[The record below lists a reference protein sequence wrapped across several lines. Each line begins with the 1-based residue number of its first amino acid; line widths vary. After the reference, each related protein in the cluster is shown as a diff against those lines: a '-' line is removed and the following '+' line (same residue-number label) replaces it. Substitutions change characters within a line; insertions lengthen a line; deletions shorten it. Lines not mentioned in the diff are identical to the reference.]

1 MPEVSGD
8 LITRNYSNFRGV
20 DFSNTEVA
28 LYRSPDA
35 INMWKDYK
43 KMGTSIETRPDIVLF
58 KELKN
63 TVYGLFFYTINQV
76 DHMIIHCGV
85 SLYDYNMKTK
95 ELKIIK
101 EKGMNI
107 RKSQSF
113 IYRNILYIKDG
124 LNYLQY
130 DGETCKEVIGYI
142 PTTTIGKAP
151 SGGGTTNQE
160 VNLLTGVRENSF
172 CADGE
177 STEYVLDASELDAGY
192 QEKVFINNVEKTE
205 GFTVDKVSGKVNF
218 TTAPEKPLTDG
229 QDNVVIRFSK
239 TIPGNRDKINKCTI
253 LEVFD
258 NRVFFSGNQDYP
270 NTVFH
275 TMLDEPKYCSDLDYY
290 NEGADISPV
299 RGMVAGNNAL
309 WVIKEP
315 SQANTAIFYHN
326 PTIDSEAGKVYPS
339 EHSSISTGCIGAAI
353 NFNDD
358 IVYFSNRGMEG
369 ISGDITTE
377 QVISHRSSLVDSK
390 LLQEENY
397 KDMILVEYEGYLLV
411 IIKDKIYLADSR
423 AMFTNENHNEYEWF
437 YWNIDIEPTCAVVYN
452 GELWLGSKQG
462 IFKIGKASE
471 NNKEISMEKDEE
483 ERYFIDGVTKQ
494 ETGAESYKTATGKE
508 ILIEDGENN
517 KGLEIK
523 VKGSTTQATR
533 SGKNKFD
540 LAKVNT
546 SNIVVLNNT
555 GFNLVNAWATQIINN
570 TNLIQMLKPSTTYTC
585 YSKAKV
591 KDRPSYTST
600 SNHNTVL
607 LLYKSGYETRQ
618 LSIIDKTLDTEQ
630 ISVKTFTT
638 PDDLDGWSM
647 LGYSFYGNNDGS
659 TTHKGIGE
667 IEVKDLM
674 IVEGTYTEE
683 TLPPYEQYG
692 VMPSPDYPSP
702 IENVAGKNKLDYKT
716 VSNTPNTVVSL
727 IENGFNVKGM
737 YAGKVIVDNLK
748 KNTNYYLQY
757 LTENISGTLKQV
769 SIFAGD
775 TQTNTLKLFSN
786 SIGGIFNTGENTKI
800 NIWFYVNNK
809 PTTTGEANFTNIQL
823 EEGPVATPYVPYN
836 SLEFKVE
843 GKNIFDCANS
853 RIIYNNSNTS
863 YERLDN
869 GLKLI
874 SGGGQYGMIYFLVDT
889 VKNLKDKTLTLS
901 SDISFSKEKQ
911 HVDFGLYYTDFN
923 GGNRKSFG
931 IIKNIKTE
939 GYYTIKGIVEEGE
952 NRDYVCIGLRPNMD
966 SNFASG
972 DYTIY
977 DNLQVEIGETA
988 TPYEPYKSQTAY
1000 FPLSEGQKLMEG
1012 SYLADDGIH
1021 NVRRQ
1026 MILDGT
1032 ENWVNY
1038 AETPDGRYYCTIK
1051 HFGRTASF
1059 ENPSTFK
1066 CSHFI
1071 GATSTIVVNGI
1082 ASTKYA
1088 IYVNMSP
1095 DIAADLSAFKTWL
1108 SNNNVTVEYELEE
1121 EEIIPYTAEQQEAW
1135 DKIESMKLYDE
1146 VNHIESTSEIDI
1158 KYNYIYKKPSI
1169 KNKSDIENKIS
1180 SGEYQTIINNKRYFV
1195 FLEEELKSV
1204 RNDITDRLYIDT
1216 NKNIA
1221 KVMKRVDKL
1230 VLNGTE
1236 EWNVNATHSNVF
1248 YTAKPKNMADNETN
1262 IFCTITDEFS
1272 KDLSGETYG
1281 ILIDTN
1287 INIKIPKVKTV
1298 ADLKAYLAK
1307 EPITIQYKAT
1317 EEIKDIIL
1325 LSKPSSYWT
1334 TCEDEFKY
1342 PQMQKT
1348 TNKRGCVADVIGE
1361 EIDVFCKT
1369 NKEQFEKIAT
1379 HKNATGYAVNRIK
1392 KKKWKSIQL
1401 KFSSNKSFELFSCTL
1416 ESYIGSYIKR

>member
-35 INMWKDYK
+35 INVWKDYK

-142 PTTTIGKAP
+142 PITTIGKAP

-192 QEKVFINNVEKTE
+192 QEKVFINDVEKIE
-205 GFTVDKVSGKVNF
+205 GFTVDKVSGKVKF

-483 ERYFIDGVTKQ
+483 ERYFTDGVTKQ
-494 ETGAESYKTATGKE
+494 ETGAESYKTVTGKE

-523 VKGSTTQATR
+523 VKGSTSQATR
-533 SGKNKFD
+533 SGKNLLDNTATTKISNGITFTVNSDGTVLADGTNDTTANSSLIINRYD
-540 LAKVNT
+540 LSPGT
-546 SNIVVLNNT
+546 YVLNGCPSRGAINT
-555 GFNLVNAWATQIINN
+555 YRLAIQETGSYSVLGSIDIGNGSGEFTIDTTTTVQIAIFIQKGLTINKLLFKPMLRKATI
-570 TNLIQMLKPSTTYTC
+570 
-585 YSKAKV
+585 A
-591 KDRPSYTST
+591 D
-600 SNHNTVL
+600 
-607 LLYKSGYETRQ
+607 
-618 LSIIDKTLDTEQ
+618 DT
-630 ISVKTFTT
+630 
-638 PDDLDGWSM
+638 
-647 LGYSFYGNNDGS
+647 
-659 TTHKGIGE
+659 
-667 IEVKDLM
+667 
-674 IVEGTYTEE
+674 
-683 TLPPYEQYG
+683 YEQYG
-692 VMPSPDYPSP
+692 ASPSPDYPSE
-702 IENVAGKNKLDYKT
+702 IENVEGNIEIKDIGGNLFDKKTNTILTWLTAAEITEKGSVCSKNFIPTTKNKIYATNFAACVFYYDKKLNYLGNSMDLRTDSGNSYTTWTNPDNNSIAFMKVEYRIFNNNLDMT
-716 VSNTPNTVVSL
+716 TQE
-727 IENGFNVKGM
+727 IM
-737 YAGKVIVDNLK
+737 
-748 KNTNYYLQY
+748 
-757 LTENISGTLKQV
+757 LTESETVKV
-769 SIFAGD
+769 
-775 TQTNTLKLFSN
+775 
-786 SIGGIFNTGENTKI
+786 
-800 NIWFYVNNK
+800 Y
-809 PTTTGEANFTNIQL
+809 
-823 EEGPVATPYVPYN
+823 TPYQ
-836 SLEFKVE
+836 EQKV
-843 GKNIFDCANS
+843 D
-853 RIIYNNSNTS
+853 
-863 YERLDN
+863 
-869 GLKLI
+869 
-874 SGGGQYGMIYFLVDT
+874 
-889 VKNLKDKTLTLS
+889 
-901 SDISFSKEKQ
+901 
-911 HVDFGLYYTDFN
+911 
-923 GGNRKSFG
+923 
-931 IIKNIKTE
+931 
-939 GYYTIKGIVEEGE
+939 
-952 NRDYVCIGLRPNMD
+952 
-966 SNFASG
+966 
-972 DYTIY
+972 
-977 DNLQVEIGETA
+977 
-988 TPYEPYKSQTAY
+988 
-1000 FPLSEGQKLMEG
+1000 FPLSEGQKLYKD
-1012 SYLADDGIH
+1012 SYLSSDGIH
-1021 NVRRQ
+1021 HKRKQVV
-1026 MILDGT
+1026 LDGGKY
-1032 ENWVNY
+1032 ENW
-1038 AETPDGRYYCTIK
+1038 AIW
-1051 HFGRTASF
+1051 TASLTNVERF
-1059 ENPSTFK
+1059 YINLEKPAKYNGASL
-1066 CSHFI
+1066 CSHFRLSSADSDTEHFRWSTSSGI
-1071 GATSTIVVNGI
+1071 QKQFVIFIDKSKATTV
-1082 ASTKYA
+1082 AE
-1088 IYVNMSP
+1088 
-1095 DIAADLSAFKTWL
+1095 LKTWL
-1108 SNNNVTVEYELEE
+1108 QSNPITVEYELTT
-1121 EEIIPYTAEQQEAW
+1121 EEIVPYTEAQQEAW
-1135 DKIESMKLYDE
+1135 DKIESMKLYDG

-1169 KNKSDIENKIS
+1169 KNKSSIENEITA
-1180 SGEYQTIINNKRYFV
+1180 GEYQTIINNRRYFI
-1195 FLEEELKSV
+1195 FLQEELKAV
-1204 RNDITDRLYIDT
+1204 RNSIKDKLYIDT

-1221 KVMKRVDKL
+1221 SIIKRVDKL

-1236 EWNVNATHSNVF
+1236 EWNAHATNSNVF
-1248 YTAKPKNMADNETN
+1248 YIAKPKNMADNETN

-1272 KDLSGETYG
+1272 KDLSKENYG
-1281 ILIDTN
+1281 ILVDTN
-1287 INIKIPKVKTV
+1287 INLKIPKVKTI

>member
-95 ELKIIK
+95 ELKVIK

-471 NNKEISMEKDEE
+471 NNKEISMKKDEE

-494 ETGAESYKTATGKE
+494 ETGTESYKTVTGKE

-533 SGKNKFD
+533 SGKNLLDNTATTKISNGITFTVNSD
-540 LAKVNT
+540 GTVLADGTNDT
-546 SNIVVLNNT
+546 TANSSL
-555 GFNLVNAWATQIINN
+555 IINRYDLSPGTYILNGCPSGGASN
-570 TNLIQMLKPSTTYTC
+570 TYRLVIQETGSYSILGSIDIGNGSGEFTIDTTTN
-585 YSKAKV
+585 V
-591 KDRPSYTST
+591 
-600 SNHNTVL
+600 
-607 LLYKSGYETRQ
+607 
-618 LSIIDKTLDTEQ
+618 Q
-630 ISVKTFTT
+630 ISIFIQKGLTVNNLLFKPMLRKATIA
-638 PDDLDGWSM
+638 DD
-647 LGYSFYGNNDGS
+647 
-659 TTHKGIGE
+659 T
-667 IEVKDLM
+667 
-674 IVEGTYTEE
+674 
-683 TLPPYEQYG
+683 YEQYG
-692 VMPSPDYPSP
+692 ASPSPDYPSE
-702 IENVAGKNKLDYKT
+702 IENIEGNIEIKN
-716 VSNTPNTVVSL
+716 V
-727 IENGFNVKGM
+727 
-737 YAGKVIVDNLK
+737 
-748 KNTNYYLQY
+748 
-757 LTENISGTLKQV
+757 
-769 SIFAGD
+769 
-775 TQTNTLKLFSN
+775 
-786 SIGGIFNTGENTKI
+786 GEN
-800 NIWFYVNNK
+800 
-809 PTTTGEANFTNIQL
+809 
-823 EEGPVATPYVPYN
+823 
-836 SLEFKVE
+836 
-843 GKNIFDCANS
+843 
-853 RIIYNNSNTS
+853 
-863 YERLDN
+863 
-869 GLKLI
+869 
-874 SGGGQYGMIYFLVDT
+874 
-889 VKNLKDKTLTLS
+889 
-901 SDISFSKEKQ
+901 
-911 HVDFGLYYTDFN
+911 
-923 GGNRKSFG
+923 
-931 IIKNIKTE
+931 
-939 GYYTIKGIVEEGE
+939 
-952 NRDYVCIGLRPNMD
+952 
-966 SNFASG
+966 
-972 DYTIY
+972 
-977 DNLQVEIGETA
+977 
-988 TPYEPYKSQTAY
+988 
-1000 FPLSEGQKLMEG
+1000 
-1012 SYLADDGIH
+1012 
-1021 NVRRQ
+1021 
-1026 MILDGT
+1026 
-1032 ENWVNY
+1032 
-1038 AETPDGRYYCTIK
+1038 
-1051 HFGRTASF
+1051 
-1059 ENPSTFK
+1059 
-1066 CSHFI
+1066 
-1071 GATSTIVVNGI
+1071 
-1082 ASTKYA
+1082 
-1088 IYVNMSP
+1088 
-1095 DIAADLSAFKTWL
+1095 
-1108 SNNNVTVEYELEE
+1108 
-1121 EEIIPYTAEQQEAW
+1121 
-1135 DKIESMKLYDE
+1135 
-1146 VNHIESTSEIDI
+1146 
-1158 KYNYIYKKPSI
+1158 
-1169 KNKSDIENKIS
+1169 
-1180 SGEYQTIINNKRYFV
+1180 
-1195 FLEEELKSV
+1195 
-1204 RNDITDRLYIDT
+1204 
-1216 NKNIA
+1216 
-1221 KVMKRVDKL
+1221 
-1230 VLNGTE
+1230 
-1236 EWNVNATHSNVF
+1236 
-1248 YTAKPKNMADNETN
+1248 
-1262 IFCTITDEFS
+1262 
-1272 KDLSGETYG
+1272 
-1281 ILIDTN
+1281 
-1287 INIKIPKVKTV
+1287 
-1298 ADLKAYLAK
+1298 
-1307 EPITIQYKAT
+1307 
-1317 EEIKDIIL
+1317 
-1325 LSKPSSYWT
+1325 
-1334 TCEDEFKY
+1334 
-1342 PQMQKT
+1342 
-1348 TNKRGCVADVIGE
+1348 
-1361 EIDVFCKT
+1361 
-1369 NKEQFEKIAT
+1369 
-1379 HKNATGYAVNRIK
+1379 
-1392 KKKWKSIQL
+1392 
-1401 KFSSNKSFELFSCTL
+1401 
-1416 ESYIGSYIKR
+1416 

>member
-142 PTTTIGKAP
+142 PITTIGKAP

-192 QEKVFINNVEKTE
+192 QEKVFINDVEKTE
-205 GFTVDKVSGKVNF
+205 GFTVDKVSGKVKF
-218 TTAPEKPLTDG
+218 TTAPEKPLTNG

-494 ETGAESYKTATGKE
+494 ETGVESYKTVTGKE

-523 VKGSTTQATR
+523 VKGSTTQVTR
-533 SGKNKFD
+533 SGKNKLPYNYYNGNSKTTNGITFT
-540 LAKVNT
+540 VNKDRSIT
-546 SNIVVLNNT
+546 ANGTATANAQFSITNPDNYAIVAGSYKLVGENNT
-555 GFNLVNAWATQIINN
+555 YTKKAIRGSYKKADGTIKYISSDSSFTIPEGATNVHLYVVILQGETVNNVTFYPMLLNLT
-570 TNLIQMLKPSTTYTC
+570 
-585 YSKAKV
+585 
-591 KDRPSYTST
+591 
-600 SNHNTVL
+600 
-607 LLYKSGYETRQ
+607 ETD
-618 LSIIDKTLDTEQ
+618 L
-630 ISVKTFTT
+630 TFEA
-638 PDDLDGWSM
+638 GGAS
-647 LGYSFYGNNDGS
+647 
-659 TTHKGIGE
+659 
-667 IEVKDLM
+667 
-674 IVEGTYTEE
+674 
-683 TLPPYEQYG
+683 
-692 VMPSPDYPSP
+692 PSPDYPSP
-702 IENVAGKNKLDYKT
+702 IENVEGKNKFDINQEKEVFGIMLYKY
-716 VSNTPNTVVSL
+716 SYYLKPNTKYTISSNCPASTTANIYANSNSSNSAVYINKNQTIQSD
-727 IENGFNVKGM
+727 ENGYFYILVRFKADASDNSTFNLYEKILNG
-737 YAGKVIVDNLK
+737 
-748 KNTNYYLQY
+748 TYY
-757 LTENISGTLKQV
+757 
-769 SIFAGD
+769 
-775 TQTNTLKLFSN
+775 
-786 SIGGIFNTGENTKI
+786 
-800 NIWFYVNNK
+800 
-809 PTTTGEANFTNIQL
+809 IQL
-823 EEGPVATPYVPYN
+823 EEGTVATPYTTYN
-836 SLEFKVE
+836 SLEIKDVGENLFNPNNVSE
-843 GKNIFDCANS
+843 GYVSDASGKILS
-853 RIIYNNSNTS
+853 
-863 YERLDN
+863 
-869 GLKLI
+869 I
-874 SGGGQYGMIYFLVDT
+874 SGQNKNTGYIETIGGEKYFILSNKLTGNWGAWYD
-889 VKNLKDKTLTLS
+889 KDKKFISGITL
-901 SDISFSKEKQ
+901 
-911 HVDFGLYYTDFN
+911 
-923 GGNRKSFG
+923 GGNSS
-931 IIKNIKTE
+931 
-939 GYYTIKGIVEEGE
+939 GIVTAP
-952 NRDYVCIGLRPNMD
+952 NNAYFINFTVSYKNNNPDYANNVMIARSD
-966 SNFASG
+966 K
-972 DYTIY
+972 
-977 DNLQVEIGETA
+977 EI
-988 TPYEPYKSQTAY
+988 PYKPYQEQKIN
-1000 FPLSEGQKLMEG
+1000 FPLSKGQKLYEG
-1012 SYLADDGIH
+1012 SYLSDDGIH
-1021 NVRRQ
+1021 HKRKQTTV
-1026 MILDGT
+1026 
-1032 ENWVNY
+1032 
-1038 AETPDGRYYCTIK
+1038 TIQ
-1051 HFGRTASF
+1051 
-1059 ENPSTFK
+1059 N
-1066 CSHFI
+1066 
-1071 GATSTIVVNGI
+1071 IV
-1082 ASTKYA
+1082 A
-1088 IYVNMSP
+1088 
-1095 DIAADLSAFKTWL
+1095 L
-1108 SNNNVTVEYELEE
+1108 SNGNVGGVFQFTGKKYSSNNGLCCDKAKYDPNRRFVTDTVYENQGNVVFVGDSTDTLETLKAKYDGAILEYELAT
-1121 EEIIPYTAEQQEAW
+1121 EEIVPYTEAQQEAW
-1135 DKIESMKLYDE
+1135 DKIESMKLYDG

-1169 KNKSDIENKIS
+1169 KNKSNIENKIS

-1236 EWNVNATHSNVF
+1236 EWNVNTTHSNVF

-1307 EPITIQYKAT
+1307 EPITIQYKAI

-1401 KFSSNKSFELFSCTL
+1401 KFSSNKPFELFSCTL

>member
-494 ETGAESYKTATGKE
+494 ETGTESYKAVTGKE

-523 VKGSTTQATR
+523 VKGSTNQATR
-533 SGKNKFD
+533 SGKNLLDNTATTKISNGITFTVNSDGTVLADGTNDTTANSSLIINRYD
-540 LAKVNT
+540 LSPGT
-546 SNIVVLNNT
+546 YVLNGCPSGGAINT
-555 GFNLVNAWATQIINN
+555 YRLAIQETGSYSVLGSIDIGNGSREFTIDTTTNVQISIFIQKGLTINN
-570 TNLIQMLKPSTTYTC
+570 LLFKPMLREATI
-585 YSKAKV
+585 A
-591 KDRPSYTST
+591 D
-600 SNHNTVL
+600 
-607 LLYKSGYETRQ
+607 
-618 LSIIDKTLDTEQ
+618 DT
-630 ISVKTFTT
+630 
-638 PDDLDGWSM
+638 
-647 LGYSFYGNNDGS
+647 
-659 TTHKGIGE
+659 
-667 IEVKDLM
+667 
-674 IVEGTYTEE
+674 
-683 TLPPYEQYG
+683 YEQYG
-692 VMPSPDYPSP
+692 ASPSPDYPSP
-702 IENVAGKNKLDYKT
+702 IENVEGKNLFDGNKSEWGKYN
-716 VSNTPNTVVSL
+716 VWQHNTGNYANAFVNVINIKGLNKCSISFKNNTRTFRFGYQF
-727 IENGFNVKGM
+727 IDDNENYLSGVYWSAPTNE
-737 YAGKVIVDNLK
+737 KVFA
-748 KNTNYYLQY
+748 
-757 LTENISGTLKQV
+757 NISV
-769 SIFAGD
+769 P
-775 TQTNTLKLFSN
+775 
-786 SIGGIFNTGENTKI
+786 ENASKI
-800 NIWFYVNNK
+800 IISQLDGQK
-809 PTTTGEANFTNIQL
+809 EDDIEIQL
-823 EEGPVATPYVPYN
+823 EEGTVATPYVPYN

-843 GKNIFDCANS
+843 GKNLQNTNLRNGIYNANTGEYSANS
-853 RIIYNNSNTS
+853 NYLANTDIISVKPSTLYSFSSDLGYSFEAYLYDKNKQFIARAFATDNAFTTS
-863 YERLDN
+863 EETYYINWR
-869 GLKLI
+869 
-874 SGGGQYGMIYFLVDT
+874 
-889 VKNLKDKTLTLS
+889 TLTSGQNNL
-901 SDISFSKEKQ
+901 DCKVQLE
-911 HVDFGLYYTDFN
+911 FGEPTD
-923 GGNRKSFG
+923 
-931 IIKNIKTE
+931 
-939 GYYTIKGIVEEGE
+939 
-952 NRDYVCIGLRPNMD
+952 
-966 SNFASG
+966 
-972 DYTIY
+972 
-977 DNLQVEIGETA
+977 
-988 TPYEPYKSQTAY
+988 YEPYKSQVAT
-1000 FPLSEGQKLMEG
+1000 FPLAEEKLMEG

-1021 NVRRQ
+1021 HTRKQYTFTGNETFV
-1026 MILDGT
+1026 ISN
-1032 ENWVNY
+1032 ENNNY
-1038 AETPDGRYYCTIK
+1038 IRLYSPIFADAIKTSGYETIDKFICT
-1051 HFGRTASF
+1051 HFEQFSDYNISKNCIALNQKRFYITISKAIVTDVT
-1059 ENPSTFK
+1059 TFK
-1066 CSHFI
+1066 TLL
-1071 GATSTIVVNGI
+1071 AEQYANGTPVI
-1082 ASTKYA
+1082 
-1088 IYVNMSP
+1088 
-1095 DIAADLSAFKTWL
+1095 
-1108 SNNNVTVEYELEE
+1108 VEYELAEPE
-1121 EEIIPYTAEQQEAW
+1121 VVPYTAEQQEAW
-1135 DKIESMKLYDE
+1135 NKIESMKLYDG

-1204 RNDITDRLYIDT
+1204 RNNITDRLYIDT

-1248 YTAKPKNMADNETN
+1248 YSAKPKNMADNETN

-1317 EEIKDIIL
+1317 EEMKDIIL

>member
-142 PTTTIGKAP
+142 PVTRRGSDPAGKGSTA
-151 SGGGTTNQE
+151 QE
-160 VNLLTGVRENSF
+160 TNLLTGVRENSF

-205 GFTVDKVSGKVNF
+205 GFTVDKVSGKVKF
-218 TTAPEKPLTDG
+218 TTAPEKPLSDE

-239 TIPGNRDKINKCTI
+239 TISGNRDKINKCTI

-377 QVISHRSSLVDSK
+377 QVISHRSSLIDSK

-471 NNKEISMEKDEE
+471 SNKEISMKKDEE

-494 ETGAESYKTATGKE
+494 ETGVESYKTVTGKE

-523 VKGSTTQATR
+523 VKGSTNQATR
-533 SGKNKFD
+533 SEKNKLPYNYYNGNSKTTNGITFT
-540 LAKVNT
+540 VN
-546 SNIVVLNNT
+546 
-555 GFNLVNAWATQIINN
+555 
-570 TNLIQMLKPSTTYTC
+570 
-585 YSKAKV
+585 
-591 KDRPSYTST
+591 KDRSITANGTATANAQFSITNPDNYAIVAGSYKLVGENNAYTKKAIGGSYKKADGTIKYISSDSSFTIPEGATNVHLYVVILQGETVNNVTFYPMLLNST
-600 SNHNTVL
+600 
-607 LLYKSGYETRQ
+607 ETD
-618 LSIIDKTLDTEQ
+618 L
-630 ISVKTFTT
+630 TFEA
-638 PDDLDGWSM
+638 GGAS
-647 LGYSFYGNNDGS
+647 
-659 TTHKGIGE
+659 
-667 IEVKDLM
+667 
-674 IVEGTYTEE
+674 
-683 TLPPYEQYG
+683 
-692 VMPSPDYPSP
+692 PSPDYPSP
-702 IENVAGKNKLDYKT
+702 IENVEGKNKFDINQEKEIFGIMLYKY
-716 VSNTPNTVVSL
+716 SYYLKPNTKYTISSNCPASTTANIYANSNSSKSAVYINKNQTIQSD
-727 IENGFNVKGM
+727 ENGYFYILVRFKADATDNSTFNL
-737 YAGKVIVDNLK
+737 YEKVLNG
-748 KNTNYYLQY
+748 TYY
-757 LTENISGTLKQV
+757 
-769 SIFAGD
+769 
-775 TQTNTLKLFSN
+775 
-786 SIGGIFNTGENTKI
+786 
-800 NIWFYVNNK
+800 
-809 PTTTGEANFTNIQL
+809 IQL
-823 EEGPVATPYVPYN
+823 EEGTVATPYTPYN
-836 SLEFKVE
+836 SLEIKDVGENLFDKKTNTILTWLTAAEITEKGSVCSKNFIPTTKNKIYATNFAACVFYYDKKLNYLGNSMDLRTDSGNSYTTWTNPDNNSIAFMKVE
-843 GKNIFDCANS
+843 YKTS
-853 RIIYNNSNTS
+853 NNN
-863 YERLDN
+863 LDMTTQEIM
-869 GLKLI
+869 LTE
-874 SGGGQYGMIYFLVDT
+874 SET
-889 VKNLKDKTLTLS
+889 VK
-901 SDISFSKEKQ
+901 
-911 HVDFGLYYTDFN
+911 VY
-923 GGNRKSFG
+923 
-931 IIKNIKTE
+931 
-939 GYYTIKGIVEEGE
+939 
-952 NRDYVCIGLRPNMD
+952 
-966 SNFASG
+966 
-972 DYTIY
+972 
-977 DNLQVEIGETA
+977 
-988 TPYEPYKSQTAY
+988 TPYQEQKVD
-1000 FPLSEGQKLMEG
+1000 FPLSEGQKLYEG
-1012 SYLADDGIH
+1012 SYLASDGIH
-1021 NVRRQ
+1021 HKRKQVV
-1026 MILDGT
+1026 LDGGKY
-1032 ENWVNY
+1032 ENW
-1038 AETPDGRYYCTIK
+1038 AIW
-1051 HFGRTASF
+1051 TASLTNVERF
-1059 ENPSTFK
+1059 YINLEKPAKYNGASL
-1066 CSHFI
+1066 CSHFRLSSADSDTEHFRWSTSSGMQKQFVI
-1071 GATSTIVVNGI
+1071 FIDKSKATTV
-1082 ASTKYA
+1082 AE
-1088 IYVNMSP
+1088 
-1095 DIAADLSAFKTWL
+1095 LKTWL
-1108 SNNNVTVEYELEE
+1108 QSNPITVEYELSE
-1121 EEIIPYTAEQQEAW
+1121 EEIVPYTEEQQEAW
-1135 DKIESMKLYDE
+1135 DKIENMKLYDGI
-1146 VNHIESTSEIDI
+1146 NYIESTAELDI

-1169 KNKSDIENKIS
+1169 KNKSSIENEITA
-1180 SGEYQTIINNKRYFV
+1180 GEYQTIINNRRYFI
-1195 FLEEELKSV
+1195 FLQEELKAV
-1204 RNDITDRLYIDT
+1204 RNSVKDKLYIDT
-1216 NKNIA
+1216 SKNIA
-1221 KVMKRVDKL
+1221 SIIKRVDKL

-1236 EWNVNATHSNVF
+1236 EWNAHATNSNVF
-1248 YTAKPKNMADNETN
+1248 YIAKPKNMADNETN

-1272 KDLSGETYG
+1272 KDLSGGTYG

-1307 EPITIQYKAT
+1307 KPITIQYKAI

>member
-142 PTTTIGKAP
+142 PITTIGKAP

-192 QEKVFINNVEKTE
+192 QEKVFINDVEKIE
-205 GFTVDKVSGKVNF
+205 GFTVDKVSGKVKF

-452 GELWLGSKQG
+452 GKLWLGSKQG

-494 ETGAESYKTATGKE
+494 ETGVESYKTVTGKE

-523 VKGSTTQATR
+523 VKGSTTQTTR
-533 SGKNKFD
+533 SGKNKLPYNYYD
-540 LAKVNT
+540 GNSKTVNGIT
-546 SNIVVLNNT
+546 FT
-555 GFNLVNAWATQIINN
+555 VN
-570 TNLIQMLKPSTTYTC
+570 
-585 YSKAKV
+585 
-591 KDRPSYTST
+591 KDRSITANGTATANATFGMVDINSYAITAGS
-600 SNHNTVL
+600 
-607 LLYKSGYETRQ
+607 YKLVGENSEYTKAAIRGSYKKTDGTTKYV
-618 LSIIDKTLDTEQ
+618 SSVFDFIIEE
-630 ISVKTFTT
+630 
-638 PDDLDGWSM
+638 
-647 LGYSFYGNNDGS
+647 GS
-659 TTHKGIGE
+659 TNVYFYVVILQGE
-667 IEVKDLM
+667 TVNNVTFYPMLLNSTETDLTF
-674 IVEGTYTEE
+674 EAG
-683 TLPPYEQYG
+683 G
-692 VMPSPDYPSP
+692 ASPSPDYPSE
-702 IENVAGKNKLDYKT
+702 IENIEGKNKFNKSNMTEATWDNGKT
-716 VSNTPNTVVSL
+716 NTVTLLEDGRIQSTA
-727 IENGFNVKGM
+727 N
-737 YAGKVIVDNLK
+737 YAQWAAKCIDIPNLK
-748 KNTNYYLQY
+748 ANTNYVV
-757 LTENISGTLKQV
+757 SGKIV
-769 SIFAGD
+769 SSTAGNAMIIVKGYKN
-775 TQTNTLKLFSN
+775 NTLSN
-786 SIGGIFNTGENTKI
+786 IIYRQYAAETKFELSFNSSDYEKIGISLSGNNSTLETIYTTIFDE
-800 NIWFYVNNK
+800 
-809 PTTTGEANFTNIQL
+809 IQL
-823 EEGPVATPYVPYN
+823 GEDTVATDCVPYN
-836 SLEFKVE
+836 SLEIKNVGENLFNPSNAKDGYVSDRSGQIIGVNIKNKNTGYIKIDGE
-843 GKNIFDCANS
+843 EKYFILSNKLTGNWGAWYDKDKKFISGITLGGKN
-853 RIIYNNSNTS
+853 
-863 YERLDN
+863 
-869 GLKLI
+869 
-874 SGGGQYGMIYFLVDT
+874 
-889 VKNLKDKTLTLS
+889 
-901 SDISFSKEKQ
+901 
-911 HVDFGLYYTDFN
+911 
-923 GGNRKSFG
+923 
-931 IIKNIKTE
+931 
-939 GYYTIKGIVEEGE
+939 KGIVTAPNNAYFINFTVSYE
-952 NRDYVCIGLRPNMD
+952 NNNPDYANNVMIARSD
-966 SNFASG
+966 K
-972 DYTIY
+972 
-977 DNLQVEIGETA
+977 EI
-988 TPYEPYKSQTAY
+988 PYKPYQEQKLT
-1000 FPLSEGQKLMEG
+1000 FPLSEGQKLYKD
-1012 SYLADDGIH
+1012 SYLASDGIH
-1021 NVRRQ
+1021 HKRKQTTVTIQNIVALSNGNV
-1026 MILDGT
+1026 G
-1032 ENWVNY
+1032 
-1038 AETPDGRYYCTIK
+1038 
-1051 HFGRTASF
+1051 
-1059 ENPSTFK
+1059 
-1066 CSHFI
+1066 
-1071 GATSTIVVNGI
+1071 GI
-1082 ASTKYA
+1082 FQFTGKKY
-1088 IYVNMSP
+1088 
-1095 DIAADLSAFKTWL
+1095 
-1108 SNNNVTVEYELEE
+1108 SNNNVLCCDKVKHDPNRRFVTDTVYENQGNVVFVGDLTDTLETLKAKYDGAILEYELAT
-1121 EEIIPYTAEQQEAW
+1121 EEIVPYTTEQQEAW
-1135 DKIESMKLYDE
+1135 DKKESMKLYDGI
-1146 VNHIESTSEIDI
+1146 NHIESTSEIDI

-1236 EWNVNATHSNVF
+1236 EWNVNTTHSNVF

-1325 LSKPSSYWT
+1325 LPKPSSYWT

>member
-95 ELKIIK
+95 ELKTIK

-142 PTTTIGKAP
+142 PITTIGKAP

-192 QEKVFINNVEKTE
+192 QEKVFINDVEKTE
-205 GFTVDKVSGKVNF
+205 GFTVDKVSGKVKF

-494 ETGAESYKTATGKE
+494 ETGVESYKTVTGKE

-523 VKGSTTQATR
+523 VKGSTTQVTR
-533 SGKNKFD
+533 SGKNKLPYNYYNGNSKTTNGITFT
-540 LAKVNT
+540 VN
-546 SNIVVLNNT
+546 
-555 GFNLVNAWATQIINN
+555 
-570 TNLIQMLKPSTTYTC
+570 
-585 YSKAKV
+585 
-591 KDRPSYTST
+591 KDRSITANGTATANAQFSITNPDNYAIVAGSYKLVGENNAYTKKAIRGSYKKADGTIRYISSDSSFTIPEGATNVHLYVVILQGETVNNVTFYPMLLNST
-600 SNHNTVL
+600 
-607 LLYKSGYETRQ
+607 ETD
-618 LSIIDKTLDTEQ
+618 L
-630 ISVKTFTT
+630 TFEA
-638 PDDLDGWSM
+638 GGAS
-647 LGYSFYGNNDGS
+647 
-659 TTHKGIGE
+659 
-667 IEVKDLM
+667 
-674 IVEGTYTEE
+674 
-683 TLPPYEQYG
+683 
-692 VMPSPDYPSP
+692 PSPDYPSP
-702 IENVAGKNKLDYKT
+702 IENVEGKNKFNYLWFDTTKEVVWTAYQSISSVAKAIPIFIGKGNVATFSSNVPSLSGNNLLYAINDLTQTSSAFFALGKT
-716 VSNTPNTVVSL
+716 QTIKANNEGYVYVGYIKSR
-727 IENGFNVKGM
+727 
-737 YAGKVIVDNLK
+737 
-748 KNTNYYLQY
+748 TNYDKVKDETYY
-757 LTENISGTLKQV
+757 VQV
-769 SIFAGD
+769 EEDI
-775 TQTNTLKLFSN
+775 
-786 SIGGIFNTGENTKI
+786 
-800 NIWFYVNNK
+800 V
-809 PTTTGEANFTNIQL
+809 AN
-823 EEGPVATPYVPYN
+823 PYVPYN
-836 SLEFKVE
+836 LLEI
-843 GKNIFDCANS
+843 KNVGENLFNPSNAKDGYVS
-853 RIIYNNSNTS
+853 DRSGQIIGVNIKNKNTGYIKIDGEEKYFILSN
-863 YERLDN
+863 
-869 GLKLI
+869 KLTGNWGAWYDKDKKFI
-874 SGGGQYGMIYFLVDT
+874 SGITLGS
-889 VKNLKDKTLTLS
+889 KN
-901 SDISFSKEKQ
+901 
-911 HVDFGLYYTDFN
+911 
-923 GGNRKSFG
+923 
-931 IIKNIKTE
+931 
-939 GYYTIKGIVEEGE
+939 KGIVTAPNNAYFINFTVSYE
-952 NRDYVCIGLRPNMD
+952 NNNPDYANNVMIARSD
-966 SNFASG
+966 K
-972 DYTIY
+972 
-977 DNLQVEIGETA
+977 EI
-988 TPYEPYKSQTAY
+988 PYKPYQEQKIN
-1000 FPLSEGQKLMEG
+1000 FPLSEGQKLYEG

-1021 NVRRQ
+1021 HKRKQYVITGNETIEKIWIDDDTHHVFAIKASLPVPQISDKTYKEYLCNTYRV
-1026 MILDGT
+1026 LNYDGGIDSIWANRKDNNT
-1032 ENWVNY
+1032 NY
-1038 AETPDGRYYCTIK
+1038 TTAMAIDYANSSLSLRGRIIIKDMSIDDIDKMKTYLSEQHSNGTPVI
-1051 HFGRTASF
+1051 
-1059 ENPSTFK
+1059 
-1066 CSHFI
+1066 
-1071 GATSTIVVNGI
+1071 
-1082 ASTKYA
+1082 
-1088 IYVNMSP
+1088 
-1095 DIAADLSAFKTWL
+1095 
-1108 SNNNVTVEYELEE
+1108 VEYGLSE
-1121 EEIIPYTAEQQEAW
+1121 EEIVPYTEAQQEAW
-1135 DKIESMKLYDE
+1135 NKIESMKLYDGI
-1146 VNHIESTSEIDI
+1146 NHIESTSEIDI

-1169 KNKSDIENKIS
+1169 KNKSNIENKIS

-1236 EWNVNATHSNVF
+1236 EWNVNTTHSNVF

-1307 EPITIQYKAT
+1307 EPITIQYKAI

>member
-95 ELKIIK
+95 ELKTIK

-142 PTTTIGKAP
+142 PVTRRGSDPAGKGSTA
-151 SGGGTTNQE
+151 QE
-160 VNLLTGVRENSF
+160 TNLLTGVRENSF

-177 STEYVLDASELDAGY
+177 STEYVLDESELDAGY

-205 GFTVDKVSGKVNF
+205 GFTVDKVSGKVKF
-218 TTAPEKPLTDG
+218 TTAPEKPLSDE

-270 NTVFH
+270 NMVFH

-299 RGMVAGNNAL
+299 RSMVAGNNAL

-326 PTIDSEAGKVYPS
+326 PTIDSESGKVYPS

-494 ETGAESYKTATGKE
+494 ETGVESYKTVTGKE

-523 VKGSTTQATR
+523 VKGSTTQTTR
-533 SGKNKFD
+533 SGKNKLPYNYYD
-540 LAKVNT
+540 GNSKTVNGIT
-546 SNIVVLNNT
+546 FT
-555 GFNLVNAWATQIINN
+555 VN
-570 TNLIQMLKPSTTYTC
+570 
-585 YSKAKV
+585 
-591 KDRPSYTST
+591 KDRSITANGTATANATFGMVDINSYAITAGS
-600 SNHNTVL
+600 
-607 LLYKSGYETRQ
+607 YKLVGENSEYTKAAIRGSYKKTDGTTKYV
-618 LSIIDKTLDTEQ
+618 SSVFDFIIEE
-630 ISVKTFTT
+630 
-638 PDDLDGWSM
+638 
-647 LGYSFYGNNDGS
+647 GS
-659 TTHKGIGE
+659 TNVYFYVVILQGE
-667 IEVKDLM
+667 TVNNVTFYPMLLNSTETDLTF
-674 IVEGTYTEE
+674 EAGGTS
-683 TLPPYEQYG
+683 
-692 VMPSPDYPSP
+692 PSPDYPAK
-702 IENVAGKNKLDYKT
+702 IENVEGKNKFDINQEKEIFGIMLYKY
-716 VSNTPNTVVSL
+716 SYYLKPNTKYTISSNCPASTTANIYANSNSSKSAVYINKNQTIQSD
-727 IENGFNVKGM
+727 ENGYFYILVRFKADASDNSTFNLYEKILNG
-737 YAGKVIVDNLK
+737 
-748 KNTNYYLQY
+748 TYY
-757 LTENISGTLKQV
+757 
-769 SIFAGD
+769 
-775 TQTNTLKLFSN
+775 
-786 SIGGIFNTGENTKI
+786 
-800 NIWFYVNNK
+800 
-809 PTTTGEANFTNIQL
+809 IQL
-823 EEGPVATPYVPYN
+823 EEGTVASPYVPHN
-836 SLEFKVE
+836 SLEIKDVGENLFDKKNNTILTWLTAAEITEEGSVCSKNFIPTTKNKIYATNFAACVFYYDKKLNYLGNSMDLRTDNGNLYTTWTNPDNNSIAFMKVE
-843 GKNIFDCANS
+843 YRKTL
-853 RIIYNNSNTS
+853 NNN
-863 YERLDN
+863 LDMTTQEIM
-869 GLKLI
+869 LTE
-874 SGGGQYGMIYFLVDT
+874 SET
-889 VKNLKDKTLTLS
+889 VKVYKPHQEQK
-901 SDISFSKEKQ
+901 
-911 HVDFGLYYTDFN
+911 VD
-923 GGNRKSFG
+923 
-931 IIKNIKTE
+931 
-939 GYYTIKGIVEEGE
+939 
-952 NRDYVCIGLRPNMD
+952 
-966 SNFASG
+966 
-972 DYTIY
+972 
-977 DNLQVEIGETA
+977 
-988 TPYEPYKSQTAY
+988 
-1000 FPLSEGQKLMEG
+1000 FPLSEGQKLYEG
-1012 SYLADDGIH
+1012 SYLASDGIH
-1021 NVRRQ
+1021 HKRKQ
-1026 MILDGT
+1026 IILTGN
-1032 ENWVNY
+1032 ENWILTSTGNQVLTKRFSAQMTSPAMKLNSQNN
-1038 AETPDGRYYCTIK
+1038 ATCT
-1051 HFGRTASF
+1051 
-1059 ENPSTFK
+1059 
-1066 CSHFI
+1066 HFI
-1071 GATSTIVVNGI
+1071 NIDDSAKDVESIYFAPLGVITYMALRMDINKVSTVEELKSYLATQYANGTPVI
-1082 ASTKYA
+1082 
-1088 IYVNMSP
+1088 
-1095 DIAADLSAFKTWL
+1095 
-1108 SNNNVTVEYELEE
+1108 VEYELSE
-1121 EEIIPYTAEQQEAW
+1121 EEIVPYTEVQQEAW
-1135 DKIESMKLYDE
+1135 DKKESMKLYDG

-1169 KNKSDIENKIS
+1169 KNKSNIQNKIS

-1236 EWNVNATHSNVF
+1236 EWNVNTTHSNVF

-1307 EPITIQYKAT
+1307 EPITIQYKAI

-1361 EIDVFCKT
+1361 DIDVFCKT

>member
-95 ELKIIK
+95 ELKTIK

-142 PTTTIGKAP
+142 PITTIGKAP

-177 STEYVLDASELDAGY
+177 STEYVLDASELDAEY
-192 QEKVFINNVEKTE
+192 QEKVFINDVEKTE
-205 GFTVDKVSGKVNF
+205 GFTVDKVSGKVKF

-494 ETGAESYKTATGKE
+494 ETGVESYKTVTGKE

-523 VKGSTTQATR
+523 VKGSTNQATR
-533 SGKNKFD
+533 SGKNKLPYNYYNGNSKTTNGITFT
-540 LAKVNT
+540 VN
-546 SNIVVLNNT
+546 
-555 GFNLVNAWATQIINN
+555 
-570 TNLIQMLKPSTTYTC
+570 
-585 YSKAKV
+585 
-591 KDRPSYTST
+591 KDRSITANGTATANAQFSITNPDNYAIVAGSYKLVGENNAYTKKAIRGSYKKADGTIRYISSDSSFTIPEGATNVHIYVVILQGETVNNVTFYPMLLNST
-600 SNHNTVL
+600 
-607 LLYKSGYETRQ
+607 ETD
-618 LSIIDKTLDTEQ
+618 L
-630 ISVKTFTT
+630 TFEA
-638 PDDLDGWSM
+638 GGAS
-647 LGYSFYGNNDGS
+647 
-659 TTHKGIGE
+659 
-667 IEVKDLM
+667 
-674 IVEGTYTEE
+674 
-683 TLPPYEQYG
+683 
-692 VMPSPDYPSP
+692 PSPDYPAK
-702 IENVAGKNKLDYKT
+702 IENVEGKNKFSGWVKGIAINPTDGHQFADETRASSDYIAVDFNQNPNYYLSGLANTLQTFVAAYNSNKEFLGRT
-716 VSNTPNTVVSL
+716 GAIVVRYFSLNSSLFTLGTAQGTGDIAYLRVTTYENTP
-727 IENGFNVKGM
+727 
-737 YAGKVIVDNLK
+737 AGTTGAIDDVDNLE
-748 KNTNYYLQY
+748 T
-757 LTENISGTLKQV
+757 
-769 SIFAGD
+769 
-775 TQTNTLKLFSN
+775 
-786 SIGGIFNTGENTKI
+786 
-800 NIWFYVNNK
+800 
-809 PTTTGEANFTNIQL
+809 QL
-823 EEGPVATPYVPYN
+823 EEGTVATPYVPYN
-836 SLEFKVE
+836 SLEIKDV
-843 GKNIFDCANS
+843 GKQIFNKNDNYVYTNEPNTITINQLDTGLRIKSSRSSGIPTVMYKLIDLRSFAGKTVKMKSKIVNS
-853 RIIYNNSNTS
+853 AQNKGEYVLGLTNSNLS
-863 YERLDN
+863 SK
-869 GLKLI
+869 KLI
-874 SGGGQYGMIYFLVDT
+874 INSNVS
-889 VKNLKDKTLTLS
+889 NEE
-901 SDISFSKEKQ
+901 ISFIVPSIDEIGDK
-911 HVDFGLYYTDFN
+911 HFLGIWLRVNGSGTMSSNAYVDFTDLM
-923 GGNRKSFG
+923 
-931 IIKNIKTE
+931 
-939 GYYTIKGIVEEGE
+939 V
-952 NRDYVCIGLRPNMD
+952 VIGD
-966 SNFASG
+966 
-972 DYTIY
+972 T
-977 DNLQVEIGETA
+977 IGE
-988 TPYEPYKSQTAY
+988 YEDYQEQKVD
-1000 FPLSEGQKLMEG
+1000 FPLSEGQKLYKG
-1012 SYLADDGIH
+1012 SYLASDGIH
-1021 NVRRQ
+1021 HTRKQVVLNGSESWS
-1026 MILDGT
+1026 LSSGT
-1032 ENWVNY
+1032 NRYSFWLKNSTISNMVNAWNYKLSNYFKYENKAY
-1038 AETPDGRYYCTIK
+1038 S
-1051 HFGRTASF
+1051 TASIPCIA
-1059 ENPSTFK
+1059 ENTN
-1066 CSHFI
+1066 
-1071 GATSTIVVNGI
+1071 GANPMLIFNTDGSQGTTI
-1082 ASTKYA
+1082 SQW
-1088 IYVNMSP
+1088 
-1095 DIAADLSAFKTWL
+1095 KTWL
-1108 SNNNVTVEYELEE
+1108 SQNPITVEYELSE
-1121 EEIIPYTAEQQEAW
+1121 EEIVPYTEAQQEAW
-1135 DKIESMKLYDE
+1135 DKIESMKLYDGI
-1146 VNHIESTSEIDI
+1146 NHIESTSEIDI

-1169 KNKSDIENKIS
+1169 KNKSNIENKIS

-1236 EWNVNATHSNVF
+1236 EWNVNTTHSNVF

>member
-142 PTTTIGKAP
+142 PITTIGKAP

-192 QEKVFINNVEKTE
+192 QEKVFINDVEKTE
-205 GFTVDKVSGKVNF
+205 GFTVDKVSGKVKF

-423 AMFTNENHNEYEWF
+423 AMFTNENHNEYDWF

-494 ETGAESYKTATGKE
+494 ETGVESYKTVTGKE

-523 VKGSTTQATR
+523 VKGSTTQTTR
-533 SGKNKFD
+533 SGKNLYNKGNVSGTIMVEVPINEL
-540 LAKVNT
+540 LAGTYTLSAVAT
-546 SNIVVLNNT
+546 SSDTDRTQCLVLDATNNK
-555 GFNLVNAWATQIINN
+555 NLGYLNRNVRSSFTF
-570 TNLIQMLKPSTTYTC
+570 TLEKPTKKLNFYASTTY
-585 YSKAKV
+585 
-591 KDRPSYTST
+591 
-600 SNHNTVL
+600 NLGEN
-607 LLYKSGYETRQ
+607 
-618 LSIIDKTLDTEQ
+618 DTFKFADIQIEQ
-630 ISVKTFTT
+630 GTT
-638 PDDLDGWSM
+638 A
-647 LGYSFYGNNDGS
+647 
-659 TTHKGIGE
+659 
-667 IEVKDLM
+667 
-674 IVEGTYTEE
+674 TE
-683 TLPPYEQYG
+683 YEQYG
-692 VMPSPDYPSP
+692 ASPSPDYPAK
-702 IENVAGKNKLDYKT
+702 IENVEGKNK
-716 VSNTPNTVVSL
+716 
-727 IENGFNVKGM
+727 FN
-737 YAGKVIVDNLK
+737 
-748 KNTNYYLQY
+748 
-757 LTENISGTLKQV
+757 
-769 SIFAGD
+769 
-775 TQTNTLKLFSN
+775 
-786 SIGGIFNTGENTKI
+786 I
-800 NIWFYVNNK
+800 ND
-809 PTTTGEANFTNIQL
+809 TTTGYGDVNHSISNNKLTLTATGTTGAQFAKNIVSGLNKDKKYKFSFKSKKIVSGTSGNGWIYVLIDGSNDGSTYTNIFNLTNKTPVVGTEYSLNATLTGYSFYRFYFYNNSSNPVTVGEQTEYYDIQL
-823 EEGPVATPYVPYN
+823 EEGTVATDYVPYN
-836 SLEFKVE
+836 SLEI
-843 GKNIFDCANS
+843 KNVGENLFNPSNAKDGYVS
-853 RIIYNNSNTS
+853 DGSGQIISVNIKNKNTGYIKIDGEEKYFILSN
-863 YERLDN
+863 
-869 GLKLI
+869 KLTGNWGAWYDKDKKFI
-874 SGGGQYGMIYFLVDT
+874 SGIALGC
-889 VKNLKDKTLTLS
+889 KN
-901 SDISFSKEKQ
+901 
-911 HVDFGLYYTDFN
+911 
-923 GGNRKSFG
+923 
-931 IIKNIKTE
+931 
-939 GYYTIKGIVEEGE
+939 KGIVTAPNNAYFINFTVSYE
-952 NRDYVCIGLRPNMD
+952 NNNPDYANNVMIARSD
-966 SNFASG
+966 K
-972 DYTIY
+972 
-977 DNLQVEIGETA
+977 E
-988 TPYEPYKSQTAY
+988 TPYKPYQEQKVT
-1000 FPLSEGQKLMEG
+1000 FPLENQKLMEG
-1012 SYLADDGIH
+1012 SYLASDGIH
-1021 NVRRQ
+1021 HKRKQTTVTIQDIVALSNGNV
-1026 MILDGT
+1026 G
-1032 ENWVNY
+1032 
-1038 AETPDGRYYCTIK
+1038 
-1051 HFGRTASF
+1051 
-1059 ENPSTFK
+1059 
-1066 CSHFI
+1066 
-1071 GATSTIVVNGI
+1071 GI
-1082 ASTKYA
+1082 FQFTGKKY
-1088 IYVNMSP
+1088 
-1095 DIAADLSAFKTWL
+1095 
-1108 SNNNVTVEYELEE
+1108 SNNNVLCCDKVKHDPNRRFVTDTVYENQGNVVFVGDLTDTLETLKAKYDGAILEYELAT
-1121 EEIIPYTAEQQEAW
+1121 EEIVPYTTEQQEAW
-1135 DKIESMKLYDE
+1135 DKKESMKLYDGI
-1146 VNHIESTSEIDI
+1146 NHIESTSEIDI

-1169 KNKSDIENKIS
+1169 KNKSNIENKIS

-1236 EWNVNATHSNVF
+1236 EWNVNTTHSNVF

-1298 ADLKAYLAK
+1298 TDLKAYLAK
-1307 EPITIQYKAT
+1307 EPITIQYKAM

>member
-95 ELKIIK
+95 ELKVIK

-142 PTTTIGKAP
+142 PITTIGKAP

-192 QEKVFINNVEKTE
+192 QEKVFINDVEKTE
-205 GFTVDKVSGKVNF
+205 GFTVDKVSGKVKF

-494 ETGAESYKTATGKE
+494 ETGVESYKTVTGKE

-523 VKGSTTQATR
+523 VKGSTTQVTR
-533 SGKNKFD
+533 SGKNLYNKGNVSGTLYKEVPINEL
-540 LAKVNT
+540 LAGTYTLSAVVTSSDTDKTQCLVLDATNNKVLGY
-546 SNIVVLNNT
+546 LNRNVRSSFT
-555 GFNLVNAWATQIINN
+555 FTLE
-570 TNLIQMLKPSTTYTC
+570 KPTKKLNFYASTTYNL
-585 YSKAKV
+585 
-591 KDRPSYTST
+591 
-600 SNHNTVL
+600 SN
-607 LLYKSGYETRQ
+607 E
-618 LSIIDKTLDTEQ
+618 DTFKFADIQIEQ
-630 ISVKTFTT
+630 DTT
-638 PDDLDGWSM
+638 A
-647 LGYSFYGNNDGS
+647 
-659 TTHKGIGE
+659 
-667 IEVKDLM
+667 
-674 IVEGTYTEE
+674 TE
-683 TLPPYEQYG
+683 YEQYG
-692 VMPSPDYPSP
+692 ASPSPDYPAK
-702 IENVAGKNKLDYKT
+702 IENVEGKNKVKEINWKQMPSISTGATVTNVNGYGTDYI
-716 VSNTPNTVVSL
+716 N
-727 IENGFNVKGM
+727 
-737 YAGKVIVDNLK
+737 VDNTKQYIFSYLGTSGPHYIVYYDK
-748 KNTNYYLQY
+748 DKNFLGY
-757 LTENISGTLKQV
+757 
-769 SIFAGD
+769 D
-775 TQTNTLKLFSN
+775 
-786 SIGGIFNTGENTKI
+786 TKI
-800 NIWFYVNNK
+800 QIN
-809 PTTTGEANFTNIQL
+809 NFTKWSETGYVRLRVDCSQDSVTAFQL
-823 EEGPVATPYVPYN
+823 EEGTVATPYVPYN
-836 SLEFKVE
+836 SLEIKDTGENLLNIFDENWKVYHGIKQSDGSIKANIQDQYYISIQNTTAYWKNYIMQNKGKTITFSQKETISNCGLGIVIYGERTSTTIDYQVVE
-843 GKNIFDCANS
+843 GKPNQRSISLTIADDFKNVSGIELRTLRKQPVQKFTDKTTVVS
-853 RIIYNNSNTS
+853 
-863 YERLDN
+863 E
-869 GLKLI
+869 LKLKK
-874 SGGGQYGMIYFLVDT
+874 GTTETQY
-889 VKNLKDKTLTLS
+889 K
-901 SDISFSKEKQ
+901 
-911 HVDFGLYYTDFN
+911 
-923 GGNRKSFG
+923 
-931 IIKNIKTE
+931 
-939 GYYTIKGIVEEGE
+939 
-952 NRDYVCIGLRPNMD
+952 
-966 SNFASG
+966 
-972 DYTIY
+972 
-977 DNLQVEIGETA
+977 
-988 TPYEPYKSQTAY
+988 PYQEQKID
-1000 FPLSEGQKLMEG
+1000 FPLSEGQKLYEG
-1012 SYLADDGIH
+1012 SYLASDGIH
-1021 NVRRQ
+1021 HKRRQ
-1026 MILDGT
+1026 IVLNGT
-1032 ENWVNY
+1032 ESITNVYVNTSTTRFGFSLSL
-1038 AETPDGRYYCTIK
+1038 TPDKKIGLD
-1051 HFGRTASF
+1051 
-1059 ENPSTFK
+1059 NVLSTHFK
-1066 CSHFI
+1066 CDTTVYYDSQTQVGI
-1071 GATSTIVVNGI
+1071 CGNARNVNIYIRVNGNV
-1082 ASTKYA
+1082 TT
-1088 IYVNMSP
+1088 
-1095 DIAADLSAFKTWL
+1095 DEFKTWL
-1108 SNNNVTVEYELEE
+1108 ATQYANGTPVIIEYELSE
-1121 EEIIPYTAEQQEAW
+1121 EEIVPYTTAQQEAG
-1135 DKIESMKLYDE
+1135 DKIESMKLYDG

-1169 KNKSDIENKIS
+1169 KNKSNIENKIS

-1236 EWNVNATHSNVF
+1236 EWNVNTTHSNVF

>member
-142 PTTTIGKAP
+142 PITTIGKAP

-192 QEKVFINNVEKTE
+192 QEKVFINDVEKTE
-205 GFTVDKVSGKVNF
+205 GFTVDKVSGKVKF

-471 NNKEISMEKDEE
+471 NNKEISMKKDEE

-494 ETGAESYKTATGKE
+494 ETGTESYKTVTGKE

-523 VKGSTTQATR
+523 VKGSTTQVTR
-533 SGKNKFD
+533 SGKNKLPYNYYNGNSKTTNGITFT
-540 LAKVNT
+540 VNKDRSIT
-546 SNIVVLNNT
+546 ANGTATANAQFSITNPDNYAIVAGSYKLVGENNT
-555 GFNLVNAWATQIINN
+555 YTKKAIRGSYKKADGTIKYISSDSSFTIPEGATNVHLYVVILQGETVNNVTFYPMLLNLT
-570 TNLIQMLKPSTTYTC
+570 
-585 YSKAKV
+585 
-591 KDRPSYTST
+591 
-600 SNHNTVL
+600 
-607 LLYKSGYETRQ
+607 ETD
-618 LSIIDKTLDTEQ
+618 L
-630 ISVKTFTT
+630 TFEA
-638 PDDLDGWSM
+638 G
-647 LGYSFYGNNDGS
+647 GA
-659 TTHKGIGE
+659 
-667 IEVKDLM
+667 
-674 IVEGTYTEE
+674 
-683 TLPPYEQYG
+683 
-692 VMPSPDYPSP
+692 SPDYPSP
-702 IENVAGKNKLDYKT
+702 IENVEGKNKFDINQEKEVFGIMLYKY
-716 VSNTPNTVVSL
+716 SYYLKPNTKYTISSNCPASTTANIYANSNSSKSAVYINKNQTIQSD
-727 IENGFNVKGM
+727 ENGYFYILVRFKADASDNSTFNLYEKILNG
-737 YAGKVIVDNLK
+737 
-748 KNTNYYLQY
+748 TYY
-757 LTENISGTLKQV
+757 
-769 SIFAGD
+769 
-775 TQTNTLKLFSN
+775 
-786 SIGGIFNTGENTKI
+786 
-800 NIWFYVNNK
+800 
-809 PTTTGEANFTNIQL
+809 IQL
-823 EEGPVATPYVPYN
+823 EEGTVASPCVPHN
-836 SLEFKVE
+836 SLEIKDVGENLFDKKNNTILTWLTAAEITEEGSVCSKNFIPTTKNKIYATNFAACVFYYDKKLNYLGNSMDLRTDNGNLYTTWTNPDNNSIAFMKVE
-843 GKNIFDCANS
+843 YRKTLNHN
-853 RIIYNNSNTS
+853 
-863 YERLDN
+863 LDMTTQEIM
-869 GLKLI
+869 LTE
-874 SGGGQYGMIYFLVDT
+874 SET
-889 VKNLKDKTLTLS
+889 VKVYKPHQEQK
-901 SDISFSKEKQ
+901 
-911 HVDFGLYYTDFN
+911 VD
-923 GGNRKSFG
+923 
-931 IIKNIKTE
+931 
-939 GYYTIKGIVEEGE
+939 
-952 NRDYVCIGLRPNMD
+952 
-966 SNFASG
+966 
-972 DYTIY
+972 
-977 DNLQVEIGETA
+977 
-988 TPYEPYKSQTAY
+988 
-1000 FPLSEGQKLMEG
+1000 FPLSEGQKLYEG
-1012 SYLADDGIH
+1012 SYLASDGIH
-1021 NVRRQ
+1021 HKRTQVV
-1026 MILDGT
+1026 LDGSKY
-1032 ENWVNY
+1032 ENW
-1038 AETPDGRYYCTIK
+1038 AIW
-1051 HFGRTASF
+1051 TASLTNVERF
-1059 ENPSTFK
+1059 YINLEKPSK
-1066 CSHFI
+1066 YNGISLCSHFRLSSADSNTEHFRWSTSSGI
-1071 GATSTIVVNGI
+1071 QKQFVIFIDKSKATTV
-1082 ASTKYA
+1082 AE
-1088 IYVNMSP
+1088 
-1095 DIAADLSAFKTWL
+1095 LKTWL
-1108 SNNNVTVEYELEE
+1108 QSNPITVEYELTT
-1121 EEIIPYTAEQQEAW
+1121 EEIVPYTEAQQEAW
-1135 DKIESMKLYDE
+1135 DKIESMKLYDG

-1169 KNKSDIENKIS
+1169 KNKSNIENKIS

-1236 EWNVNATHSNVF
+1236 EWNVNTTHSNVL

-1307 EPITIQYKAT
+1307 EPITIQYKAI

-1325 LSKPSSYWT
+1325 LSKSSSYWT

>member
-95 ELKIIK
+95 ELKVIK

-494 ETGAESYKTATGKE
+494 ETGVESYKTATGKE

-533 SGKNKFD
+533 SGKNLLNIFD
-540 LAKVNT
+540 ENWKVYNATKQTDGSIKANVQGHYYITIQNT
-546 SNIVVLNNT
+546 TDYWKNYIMQNKGKTLTLSQKEIIDGYGLGIVIYGERT
-555 GFNLVNAWATQIINN
+555 
-570 TNLIQMLKPSTTYTC
+570 STTNGYQSVEGNPNRRYVYLTI
-585 YSKAKV
+585 A
-591 KDRPSYTST
+591 DDFTSV
-600 SNHNTVL
+600 SRIEL
-607 LLYKSGYETRQ
+607 R
-618 LSIIDKTLDTEQ
+618 TLR
-630 ISVKTFTT
+630 KMPPATFTDT
-638 PDDLDGWSM
+638 TTVISELQ
-647 LGYSFYGNNDGS
+647 LEEGS
-659 TTHKGIGE
+659 TAT
-667 IEVKDLM
+667 D
-674 IVEGTYTEE
+674 YEE
-683 TLPPYEQYG
+683 YG

-702 IENVAGKNKLDYKT
+702 IEN
-716 VSNTPNTVVSL
+716 
-727 IENGFNVKGM
+727 IEG
-737 YAGKVIVDNLK
+737 
-748 KNTNYYLQY
+748 
-757 LTENISGTLKQV
+757 NI
-769 SIFAGD
+769 
-775 TQTNTLKLFSN
+775 
-786 SIGGIFNTGENTKI
+786 
-800 NIWFYVNNK
+800 
-809 PTTTGEANFTNIQL
+809 
-823 EEGPVATPYVPYN
+823 
-836 SLEFKVE
+836 EFKVE
-843 GKNIFDCANS
+843 GKNKFDKSIYTNS
-853 RIIYNNSNTS
+853 I
-863 YERLDN
+863 DN
-869 GLKLI
+869 G
-874 SGGGQYGMIYFLVDT
+874 YFL
-889 VKNLKDKTLTLS
+889 KNILKVGQNYT
-901 SDISFSKEKQ
+901 ISF
-911 HVDFGLYYTDFN
+911 
-923 GGNRKSFG
+923 
-931 IIKNIKTE
+931 KNIENKTYGFLIKPKLGVAMISDMFE
-939 GYYTIKGIVEEGE
+939 KYSKTAVTFNYTQAMYDKGYTLFITSISDYLPLSIDEINNMDIQLEEG
-952 NRDYVCIGLRPNMD
+952 
-966 SNFASG
+966 S
-972 DYTIY
+972 
-977 DNLQVEIGETA
+977 TA
-988 TPYEPYKSQTAY
+988 TDYEPYKSQVVT
-1000 FPLSEGQKLMEG
+1000 FPLGEEKLMEG

-1021 NVRRQ
+1021 HKRKQYTFTGNETVYITTYGNNKRFTVVPSSYNPSYKGQDTVGLCNYLKRDY
-1026 MILDGT
+1026 MGTVGNANLAKEPCFFIHSSGILIT
-1032 ENWVNY
+1032 M
-1038 AETPDGRYYCTIK
+1038 TPDT
-1051 HFGRTASF
+1051 
-1059 ENPSTFK
+1059 N
-1066 CSHFI
+1066 
-1071 GATSTIVVNGI
+1071 IVNE
-1082 ASTKYA
+1082 TQ
-1088 IYVNMSP
+1088 
-1095 DIAADLSAFKTWL
+1095 LKTWL
-1108 SNNNVTVEYELEE
+1108 AQNHVTVEYELAEPE
-1121 EEIIPYTAEQQEAW
+1121 LVPYTAEQQEAW
-1135 DKIESMKLYDE
+1135 DKIESMKLYDG

-1348 TNKRGCVADVIGE
+1348 TNKRGCVADVIGQ

>member
-142 PTTTIGKAP
+142 PITTIGKAP

-192 QEKVFINNVEKTE
+192 QEKVFINDVEKIE
-205 GFTVDKVSGKVNF
+205 GFTVDKVSGKVKF

-494 ETGAESYKTATGKE
+494 ETGTESYKIVTGKE

-523 VKGSTTQATR
+523 VKGSTSQATR
-533 SGKNKFD
+533 SGKNK
-540 LAKVNT
+540 LPYNYYNGNSKTVNGIT
-546 SNIVVLNNT
+546 FT
-555 GFNLVNAWATQIINN
+555 VN
-570 TNLIQMLKPSTTYTC
+570 
-585 YSKAKV
+585 
-591 KDRPSYTST
+591 KDRSITANGTST
-600 SNHNTVL
+600 ANAQFSITNPDNYAIVAGSYKLAGENNAYTKQAIRGSYKKADGTIRYISSDSSFTIPEGATNVHIYVVILQGETVNNVTFYPML
-607 LLYKSGYETRQ
+607 LNLTETD
-618 LSIIDKTLDTEQ
+618 L
-630 ISVKTFTT
+630 TFEA
-638 PDDLDGWSM
+638 GGAS
-647 LGYSFYGNNDGS
+647 
-659 TTHKGIGE
+659 
-667 IEVKDLM
+667 
-674 IVEGTYTEE
+674 
-683 TLPPYEQYG
+683 
-692 VMPSPDYPSP
+692 PSPDYPNP
-702 IENVAGKNKLDYKT
+702 IENVEGKNKLDYKT

-727 IENGFNVKGM
+727 IENGFNVSGY
-737 YAGKVIVDNLK
+737 YAGKVVINNLK

-757 LTENISGTLKQV
+757 LTQNITGTAKCV
-769 SIFAGD
+769 AVFAGNS
-775 TQTNTLKLFSN
+775 QTTVLKEITSG
-786 SIGGIFNTGENTKI
+786 IGGVFNTGENTEI
-800 NIWFYVNNK
+800 NIWFYGGRGADK
-809 PTTTGEANFTNIQL
+809 IGEAKFTNIQL
-823 EEGPVATPYVPYN
+823 EEGTVATPYVPYN
-836 SLEFKVE
+836 SLEIKNVGENLFNPSNAKDGYVSDGSGQIISVNIKNKNTGYIKIDGE
-843 GKNIFDCANS
+843 EKYFILSNKLTGNWGAWYDEDKKFISGITLGGKNKEIVTAP
-853 RIIYNNSNTS
+853 NNAYFINFTVS
-863 YERLDN
+863 YENNNPDYAN
-869 GLKLI
+869 NV
-874 SGGGQYGMIYFLVDT
+874 MIARS
-889 VKNLKDKTLTLS
+889 DK
-901 SDISFSKEKQ
+901 E
-911 HVDFGLYYTDFN
+911 
-923 GGNRKSFG
+923 
-931 IIKNIKTE
+931 
-939 GYYTIKGIVEEGE
+939 
-952 NRDYVCIGLRPNMD
+952 
-966 SNFASG
+966 
-972 DYTIY
+972 
-977 DNLQVEIGETA
+977 
-988 TPYEPYKSQTAY
+988 TPYKPYQEQKVT
-1000 FPLSEGQKLMEG
+1000 FPLENQKLMED
-1012 SYLADDGIH
+1012 SYLASDGIH
-1021 NVRRQ
+1021 HKRKQTTVTIQNIVALSNGNV
-1026 MILDGT
+1026 G
-1032 ENWVNY
+1032 
-1038 AETPDGRYYCTIK
+1038 
-1051 HFGRTASF
+1051 
-1059 ENPSTFK
+1059 
-1066 CSHFI
+1066 
-1071 GATSTIVVNGI
+1071 GI
-1082 ASTKYA
+1082 FQFTGKKY
-1088 IYVNMSP
+1088 
-1095 DIAADLSAFKTWL
+1095 
-1108 SNNNVTVEYELEE
+1108 SNNNVLCCDKAKHDPNRRFVTDTVYENQGNVVFVGDLTDTLETLKAKYDGAILEYELAT
-1121 EEIIPYTAEQQEAW
+1121 EEIVPYTTEQQEAW
-1135 DKIESMKLYDE
+1135 DKKESMKLYDGI
-1146 VNHIESTSEIDI
+1146 NHIESISEIDI

-1221 KVMKRVDKL
+1221 KVMKKVDKL

-1236 EWNVNATHSNVF
+1236 EWNVNTTHSNVF

-1298 ADLKAYLAK
+1298 TDLKAYLAK

>member
-8 LITRNYSNFRGV
+8 LITRVYSNFRGV

-142 PTTTIGKAP
+142 PITTIGKAP

-192 QEKVFINNVEKTE
+192 QEKVFINDVEKTE
-205 GFTVDKVSGKVNF
+205 GFTVDKVSGKVKF

-494 ETGAESYKTATGKE
+494 ETGTENYKTVTGKE

-523 VKGSTTQATR
+523 VKGSTTQSTR
-533 SGKNKFD
+533 SGKNLYNKGNVSGTLYKEVPINEL
-540 LAKVNT
+540 LAGTYTLSAVVTSSDTDKTQCLVLDATNNKVLGY
-546 SNIVVLNNT
+546 LNRNVRSSFT
-555 GFNLVNAWATQIINN
+555 FTLE
-570 TNLIQMLKPSTTYTC
+570 KPTKKLNFYASTTYNL
-585 YSKAKV
+585 
-591 KDRPSYTST
+591 
-600 SNHNTVL
+600 SN
-607 LLYKSGYETRQ
+607 E
-618 LSIIDKTLDTEQ
+618 DTFKFADIQIEQ
-630 ISVKTFTT
+630 DTT
-638 PDDLDGWSM
+638 A
-647 LGYSFYGNNDGS
+647 
-659 TTHKGIGE
+659 
-667 IEVKDLM
+667 
-674 IVEGTYTEE
+674 TE
-683 TLPPYEQYG
+683 YEQYG
-692 VMPSPDYPSP
+692 ASPSPDYPAK
-702 IENVAGKNKLDYKT
+702 IENVEGKNKFSGWVKGIAINPTDGHQLADETRASSDYIAVDFNQNPNYYLSGLTNTLQTFVAAYNSNKEFLGRT
-716 VSNTPNTVVSL
+716 AAPPVSYFSLNSSSFTMGTAQGTGDIAYLRVTTYENTP
-727 IENGFNVKGM
+727 
-737 YAGKVIVDNLK
+737 AGTTGAIDDVDNLE
-748 KNTNYYLQY
+748 T
-757 LTENISGTLKQV
+757 
-769 SIFAGD
+769 
-775 TQTNTLKLFSN
+775 
-786 SIGGIFNTGENTKI
+786 
-800 NIWFYVNNK
+800 
-809 PTTTGEANFTNIQL
+809 QL
-823 EEGPVATPYVPYN
+823 EECIVATDYVPYN
-836 SLEFKVE
+836 SLEIKDIGE
-843 GKNIFDCANS
+843 NLLNITATS
-853 RIIYNNSNTS
+853 RTYSAGVTITVNKDKSITISGTNTS
-863 YERLDN
+863 TNTIFHRLADN
-869 GLKLI
+869 FVL
-874 SGGGQYGMIYFLVDT
+874 
-889 VKNLKDKTLTLS
+889 
-901 SDISFSKEKQ
+901 
-911 HVDFGLYYTDFN
+911 
-923 GGNRKSFG
+923 
-931 IIKNIKTE
+931 
-939 GYYTIKGIVEEGE
+939 
-952 NRDYVCIGLRPNMD
+952 P
-966 SNFASG
+966 AG
-972 DYTIY
+972 DYTLSNKNANVSNDSFIFY
-977 DNLQVEIGETA
+977 DDGNNFPRTNISNATFTKDTTIKPYVKIRAGQTVNNQTVYPMILKGTYTEETIPVYK
-988 TPYEPYKSQTAY
+988 PYQEQKIT
-1000 FPLSEGQKLMEG
+1000 FPLSEEQKLYKD
-1012 SYLADDGIH
+1012 SYLASDGIH
-1021 NVRRQ
+1021 NVRGQRVF
-1026 MILDGT
+1026 DGSDDESWQIEGT
-1032 ENWVNY
+1032 NNFYSNIVIQNSKSSSLVLCNYQKSIKKGLGESENCFISNSKKFNFQS
-1038 AETPDGRYYCTIK
+1038 DTIN
-1051 HFGRTASF
+1051 HTVAD
-1059 ENPSTFK
+1059 FK
-1066 CSHFI
+1066 
-1071 GATSTIVVNGI
+1071 N
-1082 ASTKYA
+1082 
-1088 IYVNMSP
+1088 
-1095 DIAADLSAFKTWL
+1095 WL
-1108 SNNNVTVEYELEE
+1108 STHNLIVEYELAT
-1121 EEIIPYTAEQQEAW
+1121 EEIVPYTEAQQEAW
-1135 DKIESMKLYDE
+1135 DKIESMKLYDG

-1169 KNKSDIENKIS
+1169 KNKSNIENKIS

-1236 EWNVNATHSNVF
+1236 EWNVNTTHSNVF

>member
-95 ELKIIK
+95 ELKVIK

-142 PTTTIGKAP
+142 PITTIGKAP

-192 QEKVFINNVEKTE
+192 QEKVFINDVEKTE
-205 GFTVDKVSGKVNF
+205 GFTVDKVSGKVKF

-494 ETGAESYKTATGKE
+494 ETGAESYKTVTGKE

-523 VKGSTTQATR
+523 VKGSTSQVTR
-533 SGKNKFD
+533 SGKNLLDNTAITKISNGITFTVNSD
-540 LAKVNT
+540 GTVLADGTNDT
-546 SNIVVLNNT
+546 TANSSLIINRYELSPGTYVLNGCPSGGAINT
-555 GFNLVNAWATQIINN
+555 YRLAIQETGSYSVLGSIDIGNGSGEFTIDTTTTVQIAIFIQKGLTINKLLFKPMLRKATI
-570 TNLIQMLKPSTTYTC
+570 
-585 YSKAKV
+585 A
-591 KDRPSYTST
+591 D
-600 SNHNTVL
+600 
-607 LLYKSGYETRQ
+607 
-618 LSIIDKTLDTEQ
+618 DT
-630 ISVKTFTT
+630 
-638 PDDLDGWSM
+638 
-647 LGYSFYGNNDGS
+647 
-659 TTHKGIGE
+659 
-667 IEVKDLM
+667 
-674 IVEGTYTEE
+674 
-683 TLPPYEQYG
+683 YEQYG
-692 VMPSPDYPSP
+692 ASPSPDYPAK
-702 IENVAGKNKLDYKT
+702 IENVEGKNKFNKSNMTEATWDNGKT
-716 VSNTPNTVVSL
+716 NTVTLLEDGRIQSTA
-727 IENGFNVKGM
+727 N
-737 YAGKVIVDNLK
+737 YAQWAAKCIDIPNLK
-748 KNTNYYLQY
+748 ANTNYVV
-757 LTENISGTLKQV
+757 SGKIV
-769 SIFAGD
+769 SSTAGKAMI
-775 TQTNTLKLFSN
+775 TVKGYKNNTLSN
-786 SIGGIFNTGENTKI
+786 IIYRQYAVGTKFELSFNSSDYEKIGISLSGNNSTLETIYTTIFDE
-800 NIWFYVNNK
+800 
-809 PTTTGEANFTNIQL
+809 IQL
-823 EEGPVATPYVPYN
+823 EEGTIATSYVPYN
-836 SLEFKVE
+836 SLEIKDIGENLFDKKTNTILTWLTAAEITEEGSVCSKNFIPTTKNKIYATNFAACVFYYDKKLNYLGNSMDLRTDSGKSYTTWTNPDNNNIAFMKVE
-843 GKNIFDCANS
+843 
-853 RIIYNNSNTS
+853 Y
-863 YERLDN
+863 
-869 GLKLI
+869 
-874 SGGGQYGMIYFLVDT
+874 
-889 VKNLKDKTLTLS
+889 
-901 SDISFSKEKQ
+901 
-911 HVDFGLYYTDFN
+911 
-923 GGNRKSFG
+923 RKSFSNNLDMTTQE
-931 IIKNIKTE
+931 IMLTE
-939 GYYTIKGIVEEGE
+939 SGIVK
-952 NRDYVCIGLRPNMD
+952 
-966 SNFASG
+966 
-972 DYTIY
+972 
-977 DNLQVEIGETA
+977 
-988 TPYEPYKSQTAY
+988 PYKPYQEQKVD
-1000 FPLSEGQKLMEG
+1000 FPLSEGQKLYKD
-1012 SYLADDGIH
+1012 SYLASDGIH
-1021 NVRRQ
+1021 NKRKQYVITGNETIEKIWIDDDTHHVFAIKASLPVPQISDKTYKEYLCNTYRV
-1026 MILDGT
+1026 LNYDGGIDSIWANRKDNNT
-1032 ENWVNY
+1032 NY
-1038 AETPDGRYYCTIK
+1038 TTAMAIDYTNSSLSLRGRIIIKDMSIDDIDKMKTYLSEQYSNGTPVI
-1051 HFGRTASF
+1051 
-1059 ENPSTFK
+1059 
-1066 CSHFI
+1066 
-1071 GATSTIVVNGI
+1071 
-1082 ASTKYA
+1082 
-1088 IYVNMSP
+1088 
-1095 DIAADLSAFKTWL
+1095 
-1108 SNNNVTVEYELEE
+1108 VEYGLLEE
-1121 EEIIPYTAEQQEAW
+1121 EIVPYTTAQQEAG
-1135 DKIESMKLYDE
+1135 DKIESMKLYDG

-1169 KNKSDIENKIS
+1169 KNKSNIENKIS

-1236 EWNVNATHSNVF
+1236 EWNINATHSNVF

>member
-142 PTTTIGKAP
+142 PITTIGKAP

-192 QEKVFINNVEKTE
+192 QEKVFINDVEKTE
-205 GFTVDKVSGKVNF
+205 GFTVDKVSGKVKF

-483 ERYFIDGVTKQ
+483 ERYFIDGVTEQ
-494 ETGAESYKTATGKE
+494 ETGVESYKTVTGKE

-523 VKGSTTQATR
+523 VKGESTQNGIPTPD
-533 SGKNKFD
+533 SPIEIENVEGKNKFNYKK
-540 LAKVNT
+540 LT
-546 SNIVVLNNT
+546 PTFNINGDEKEFTITAPNVGTTVYEYT
-555 GFNLVNAWATQIINN
+555 GFKTSKQYTLSGFYS
-570 TNLIQMLKPSTTYTC
+570 STSLDGVFRIKYSDNTYTAIKAI
-585 YSKAKV
+585 YDGSAVSKTKFSV
-591 KDRPSYTST
+591 TST
-600 SNHNTVL
+600 VNKTIV
-607 LLYKSGYETRQ
+607 
-618 LSIIDKTLDTEQ
+618 SIQFIL
-630 ISVKTFTT
+630 
-638 PDDLDGWSM
+638 
-647 LGYSFYGNNDGS
+647 YGNTYDL
-659 TTHKGIGE
+659 TFYDFQ
-667 IEVKDLM
+667 IE
-674 IVEGTYTEE
+674 EGT
-683 TLPPYEQYG
+683 
-692 VMPSPDYPSP
+692 
-702 IENVAGKNKLDYKT
+702 
-716 VSNTPNTVVSL
+716 
-727 IENGFNVKGM
+727 
-737 YAGKVIVDNLK
+737 
-748 KNTNYYLQY
+748 
-757 LTENISGTLKQV
+757 
-769 SIFAGD
+769 
-775 TQTNTLKLFSN
+775 
-786 SIGGIFNTGENTKI
+786 
-800 NIWFYVNNK
+800 
-809 PTTTGEANFTNIQL
+809 
-823 EEGPVATPYVPYN
+823 VATPYVPYN

-843 GKNIFDCANS
+843 GKNRANINKVTTANTRNWGVS
-853 RIIYNNSNTS
+853 VDGEILIIEHKNTYTDGTPILNLELNEGTYYLSLNENNGISLYVDNMYKTILYNNSSFVVEDGKKYVLRFVNS
-863 YERLDN
+863 QQ
-869 GLKLI
+869 
-874 SGGGQYGMIYFLVDT
+874 S
-889 VKNLKDKTLTLS
+889 TLTYTNLM
-901 SDISFSKEKQ
+901 ISNYQ
-911 HVDFGLYYTDFN
+911 TD
-923 GGNRKSFG
+923 
-931 IIKNIKTE
+931 
-939 GYYTIKGIVEEGE
+939 
-952 NRDYVCIGLRPNMD
+952 
-966 SNFASG
+966 
-972 DYTIY
+972 
-977 DNLQVEIGETA
+977 
-988 TPYEPYKSQTAY
+988 YEPYKSQVAT
-1000 FPLSEGQKLMEG
+1000 FPLGEEKLMEG

-1021 NVRRQ
+1021 HKRKQV
-1026 MILDGT
+1026 ILGDIT
-1032 ENWVNY
+1032 SLNSV
-1038 AETPDGRYYCTIK
+1038 TI
-1051 HFGRTASF
+1051 FGVECQF
-1059 ENPSTFK
+1059 
-1066 CSHFI
+1066 
-1071 GATSTIVVNGI
+1071 
-1082 ASTKYA
+1082 A
-1088 IYVNMSP
+1088 IYTFPDAKNTGRNYNFVSNRISP
-1095 DIAADLSAFKTWL
+1095 ANETFGQYKGYRNGKQLFVLTTADDTVENFNSKI
-1108 SNNNVTVEYELEE
+1108 SGSIVEYELAT
-1121 EEIIPYTAEQQEAW
+1121 EEIVPYTEEQQEAW
-1135 DKIESMKLYDE
+1135 NKIESMKLYDG

-1307 EPITIQYKAT
+1307 EPITIQYKAI

>member
-494 ETGAESYKTATGKE
+494 ETGTESYKTVTGKE

-523 VKGSTTQATR
+523 VKGSTNQATR
-533 SGKNKFD
+533 SGKNLLK
-540 LAKVNT
+540 
-546 SNIVVLNNT
+546 SLNNT
-555 GFNLVNAWATQIINN
+555 QTINGVTFTVNTDGSITANGTSGASKTVYQVNINTPLNAN
-570 TNLIQMLKPSTTYTC
+570 TKYTLSGCSNGSTSTYLIQVALNKNGTKRYL
-585 YSKAKV
+585 
-591 KDRPSYTST
+591 
-600 SNHNTVL
+600 SN
-607 LLYKSGYETRQ
+607 
-618 LSIIDKTLDTEQ
+618 
-630 ISVKTFTT
+630 SVNPVTFTASEQEIAEVYIIIYENAT
-638 PDDLDGWSM
+638 VNNVT
-647 LGYSFYGNNDGS
+647 FYPQ
-659 TTHKGIGE
+659 
-667 IEVKDLM
+667 IE
-674 IVEGTYTEE
+674 EGTTATE
-683 TLPPYEQYG
+683 YEPYG
-692 VMPSPDYPSP
+692 VMPSPDYPSE
-702 IENVAGKNKLDYKT
+702 IEN
-716 VSNTPNTVVSL
+716 
-727 IENGFNVKGM
+727 IEG
-737 YAGKVIVDNLK
+737 
-748 KNTNYYLQY
+748 
-757 LTENISGTLKQV
+757 NI
-769 SIFAGD
+769 
-775 TQTNTLKLFSN
+775 
-786 SIGGIFNTGENTKI
+786 
-800 NIWFYVNNK
+800 
-809 PTTTGEANFTNIQL
+809 
-823 EEGPVATPYVPYN
+823 
-836 SLEFKVE
+836 EFKVE
-843 GKNIFDCANS
+843 GKNRANINKVTTTNTDNWGVS
-853 RIIYNNSNTS
+853 VDGEILIIEHKNTYTNGTPILNLELNKGTYYLSLNENNGISLYVDNVYKTVLYNNSS
-863 YERLDN
+863 FVVEDGKKYCLRFGN
-869 GLKLI
+869 GQQ
-874 SGGGQYGMIYFLVDT
+874 S
-889 VKNLKDKTLTLS
+889 TLTYTNLM
-901 SDISFSKEKQ
+901 ISNYQ
-911 HVDFGLYYTDFN
+911 TD
-923 GGNRKSFG
+923 
-931 IIKNIKTE
+931 
-939 GYYTIKGIVEEGE
+939 
-952 NRDYVCIGLRPNMD
+952 
-966 SNFASG
+966 
-972 DYTIY
+972 
-977 DNLQVEIGETA
+977 
-988 TPYEPYKSQTAY
+988 YEPYKSQVVT
-1000 FPLSEGQKLMEG
+1000 FPLGEEKLMEG
-1012 SYLADDGIH
+1012 SYLADDEIH
-1021 NVRRQ
+1021 HKRKQV
-1026 MILDGT
+1026 ILGDIT
-1032 ENWVNY
+1032 SLNSI
-1038 AETPDGRYYCTIK
+1038 TI
-1051 HFGRTASF
+1051 FGVECQF
-1059 ENPSTFK
+1059 
-1066 CSHFI
+1066 
-1071 GATSTIVVNGI
+1071 
-1082 ASTKYA
+1082 A
-1088 IYVNMSP
+1088 IYTFPDAKNTGRNYNFVSNRISP
-1095 DIAADLSAFKTWL
+1095 ANETFGQYKGYRNGKQLFVLTTADDTVENFNSKI
-1108 SNNNVTVEYELEE
+1108 SGSIVEYELSE
-1121 EEIIPYTAEQQEAW
+1121 EEIVPYIEAQQEAW
-1135 DKIESMKLYDE
+1135 DKIESMKLYDGI
-1146 VNHIESTSEIDI
+1146 NHIESTSEIDI

-1248 YTAKPKNMADNETN
+1248 YTTKPKNMADNETN

>member
-142 PTTTIGKAP
+142 PITTIGKAP

-192 QEKVFINNVEKTE
+192 QEKVFINDVEKIE
-205 GFTVDKVSGKVNF
+205 GFTVDKVSGKVKF

-494 ETGAESYKTATGKE
+494 ETGAESYKTVTGKE

-523 VKGSTTQATR
+523 VKGSTSQVTR
-533 SGKNKFD
+533 SGKNLLDNTAITKISNGITFTVNSD
-540 LAKVNT
+540 GTVLADGTNDT
-546 SNIVVLNNT
+546 TANSSLIINRYELSPGTYVLNGCPSGGAINT
-555 GFNLVNAWATQIINN
+555 YRLAIQETGSYSVLGSMDIGNGSGEFTIDTTTTVQIAIFIQKGLTINKLLFKPMLRKATI
-570 TNLIQMLKPSTTYTC
+570 
-585 YSKAKV
+585 A
-591 KDRPSYTST
+591 D
-600 SNHNTVL
+600 
-607 LLYKSGYETRQ
+607 
-618 LSIIDKTLDTEQ
+618 DT
-630 ISVKTFTT
+630 
-638 PDDLDGWSM
+638 
-647 LGYSFYGNNDGS
+647 
-659 TTHKGIGE
+659 
-667 IEVKDLM
+667 
-674 IVEGTYTEE
+674 
-683 TLPPYEQYG
+683 YEQYG
-692 VMPSPDYPSP
+692 ASPSPDYPAK
-702 IENVAGKNKLDYKT
+702 IENVEGKNKFNKSNMTEATWDNGKT
-716 VSNTPNTVVSL
+716 NTVTLLEDGRIQSTA
-727 IENGFNVKGM
+727 N
-737 YAGKVIVDNLK
+737 YAQWAAKCIDIPNLK
-748 KNTNYYLQY
+748 ANTNYVV
-757 LTENISGTLKQV
+757 SGKIV
-769 SIFAGD
+769 SSTAGKAMI
-775 TQTNTLKLFSN
+775 TVKGYKNNTLSN
-786 SIGGIFNTGENTKI
+786 IIYRQYAVGTKFELSFNSSDYEKIGISLSGNNSTLETIYTTIFDE
-800 NIWFYVNNK
+800 
-809 PTTTGEANFTNIQL
+809 IQL
-823 EEGPVATPYVPYN
+823 EEGTIATSYVPYN
-836 SLEFKVE
+836 SLEIKDIGENLFDKKTNTILTWLTAAEITEEGSVCSKNFIPTTKNKIYATNFAACVFYYDKKLNYLGNSMDLRTDSGKSYTTWTNPDNNNIAFMKVE
-843 GKNIFDCANS
+843 
-853 RIIYNNSNTS
+853 Y
-863 YERLDN
+863 
-869 GLKLI
+869 
-874 SGGGQYGMIYFLVDT
+874 
-889 VKNLKDKTLTLS
+889 
-901 SDISFSKEKQ
+901 
-911 HVDFGLYYTDFN
+911 
-923 GGNRKSFG
+923 RKSFSNNLDMTTQE
-931 IIKNIKTE
+931 IMLTE
-939 GYYTIKGIVEEGE
+939 SGIVK
-952 NRDYVCIGLRPNMD
+952 
-966 SNFASG
+966 
-972 DYTIY
+972 
-977 DNLQVEIGETA
+977 
-988 TPYEPYKSQTAY
+988 PYKPYQEQKVD
-1000 FPLSEGQKLMEG
+1000 FPLSEGQKLYEG
-1012 SYLADDGIH
+1012 SYLASDGIH
-1021 NVRRQ
+1021 HKRTQVV
-1026 MILDGT
+1026 LDGSKY
-1032 ENWVNY
+1032 ENW
-1038 AETPDGRYYCTIK
+1038 AIW
-1051 HFGRTASF
+1051 TASLTNVERF
-1059 ENPSTFK
+1059 YINLEKPSK
-1066 CSHFI
+1066 YNGISLCSHFRLSSADSNTEHFRWSTSSGI
-1071 GATSTIVVNGI
+1071 QKQFVIFIDKSKATTV
-1082 ASTKYA
+1082 AE
-1088 IYVNMSP
+1088 
-1095 DIAADLSAFKTWL
+1095 LKTWL
-1108 SNNNVTVEYELEE
+1108 QSNPITVEYELTT
-1121 EEIIPYTAEQQEAW
+1121 EEIVPYTEAQQEAW
-1135 DKIESMKLYDE
+1135 DKIESMKLYDG

-1169 KNKSDIENKIS
+1169 KNKSNIENKIS

-1272 KDLSGETYG
+1272 KDLSGKTYG

-1307 EPITIQYKAT
+1307 EPITIQYKAI

-1325 LSKPSSYWT
+1325 LSKPSSCWT

-1379 HKNATGYAVNRIK
+1379 HKNATGYVVNRIK

>member
-192 QEKVFINNVEKTE
+192 QEKVFINDVEKTE
-205 GFTVDKVSGKVNF
+205 GFTVDKVSGKVKF

-494 ETGAESYKTATGKE
+494 ETGVESYKTVTGKE

-523 VKGSTTQATR
+523 VKGSTNQATR
-533 SGKNKFD
+533 SGKNKLPYNYYD
-540 LAKVNT
+540 GNSKTVNGIT
-546 SNIVVLNNT
+546 FT
-555 GFNLVNAWATQIINN
+555 VN
-570 TNLIQMLKPSTTYTC
+570 
-585 YSKAKV
+585 
-591 KDRPSYTST
+591 KDRSITANGTATANATFGMVDINSYAITAGS
-600 SNHNTVL
+600 
-607 LLYKSGYETRQ
+607 YKLVGENSEYT
-618 LSIIDKTLDTEQ
+618 KTAIRGSYKKADGTTKYVS
-630 ISVKTFTT
+630 SVYDFTIEE
-638 PDDLDGWSM
+638 
-647 LGYSFYGNNDGS
+647 GS
-659 TTHKGIGE
+659 TNVYFYVAILQGE
-667 IEVKDLM
+667 TVNNVTFYPMLLKSTETDLTF
-674 IVEGTYTEE
+674 EAG
-683 TLPPYEQYG
+683 G
-692 VMPSPDYPSP
+692 ASPSPDYPSP
-702 IENVAGKNKLDYKT
+702 IENVEGKNIWNKSEISEKT
-716 VSNTPNTVVSL
+716 QTVNMNVGELNVKDVPIPFTFSSYLISNALTDTNVRVSFIDSNNSNIGAVKYGNTVTSTNKRSS
-727 IENGFNVKGM
+727 ITINEIPEGTVKIKFG
-737 YAGKVIVDNLK
+737 IR
-748 KNTNYYLQY
+748 LQDGGH
-757 LTENISGTLKQV
+757 TEKT
-769 SIFAGD
+769 
-775 TQTNTLKLFSN
+775 
-786 SIGGIFNTGENTKI
+786 
-800 NIWFYVNNK
+800 
-809 PTTTGEANFTNIQL
+809 QL
-823 EEGPVATPYVPYN
+823 EAGTVATPYVPYN

-843 GKNIFDCANS
+843 GKNIFDLIADNIISLNGKTNFSIENNQLIINNNTSGGYGIKTKILNLKPNTTYTVSCKSSWEIGKGTYWGWRLFNVDANS
-853 RIIYNNSNTS
+853 YSEYAYS
-863 YERLDN
+863 
-869 GLKLI
+869 
-874 SGGGQYGMIYFLVDT
+874 DT
-889 VKNLKDKTLTLS
+889 LTFTTTDKTKYRLLYYLGAPNNNEGKVTLS
-901 SDISFSKEKQ
+901 DIQ
-911 HVDFGLYYTDFN
+911 
-923 GGNRKSFG
+923 
-931 IIKNIKTE
+931 I
-939 GYYTIKGIVEEGE
+939 EEG
-952 NRDYVCIGLRPNMD
+952 DV
-966 SNFASG
+966 
-972 DYTIY
+972 
-977 DNLQVEIGETA
+977 A
-988 TPYEPYKSQTAY
+988 TPYEPYKSQVET
-1000 FPLSEGQKLMEG
+1000 FPLGEEKLMEG

-1021 NVRRQ
+1021 HSRKQVT
-1026 MILDGT
+1026 LDGT
-1032 ENWVNY
+1032 EEYNTY
-1038 AETPDGRYYCTIK
+1038 LIGTGRYQYTLKITGHK
-1051 HFGRTASF
+1051 VNR
-1059 ENPSTFK
+1059 ENPNVYS
-1066 CSHFI
+1066 SHFKAGVVGDRGTSQDNI
-1071 GATSTIVVNGI
+1071 VYSTDVGISFKYNSATTLEEWKAFVTEQYANGTPI
-1082 ASTKYA
+1082 
-1088 IYVNMSP
+1088 
-1095 DIAADLSAFKTWL
+1095 
-1108 SNNNVTVEYELEE
+1108 TVEYELAEPE
-1121 EEIIPYTAEQQEAW
+1121 TVPYTAEQQEAW
-1135 DKIESMKLYDE
+1135 DKIESMKLYDG

-1307 EPITIQYKAT
+1307 EPITIQYKAI

>member
-35 INMWKDYK
+35 INVWKDYK

-142 PTTTIGKAP
+142 PITTIGKAP

-192 QEKVFINNVEKTE
+192 QEKVFINDVEKIE
-205 GFTVDKVSGKVNF
+205 GFTVDKVSGKVKF

-397 KDMILVEYEGYLLV
+397 KDMILVKYEGYLLV

-494 ETGAESYKTATGKE
+494 ETGVESYKIATGKE

-523 VKGSTTQATR
+523 VKGSTNQAIR
-533 SGKNKFD
+533 SGKNK
-540 LAKVNT
+540 LPYNYYNGNSKTVNG
-546 SNIVVLNNT
+546 I
-555 GFNLVNAWATQIINN
+555 
-570 TNLIQMLKPSTTYTC
+570 
-585 YSKAKV
+585 
-591 KDRPSYTST
+591 
-600 SNHNTVL
+600 
-607 LLYKSGYETRQ
+607 
-618 LSIIDKTLDTEQ
+618 
-630 ISVKTFTT
+630 TFTVNEDKSIT
-638 PDDLDGWSM
+638 ANGTATANASFSITNPNNYGIAAGSYKLVGENNAYTKTAIRGSYKKADGTITYISSVGSFTIPEGATNINLYVVILQGETVNNVTFYPMLLNSTETDLTFEAG
-647 LGYSFYGNNDGS
+647 
-659 TTHKGIGE
+659 
-667 IEVKDLM
+667 
-674 IVEGTYTEE
+674 
-683 TLPPYEQYG
+683 G
-692 VMPSPDYPSP
+692 VSPSSDYRSP
-702 IENVAGKNKLDYKT
+702 IENVEGNVEIKDVGENLFDKKTNTILTWLTAAEITEEGSVCSKNFIPTTKNKIYATNFAAYVFYYDKKLNYLGNSMDLRTDSGNSYTTWINPDNNSIAFMKVEYRKKINNNLDMT
-716 VSNTPNTVVSL
+716 TQE
-727 IENGFNVKGM
+727 IM
-737 YAGKVIVDNLK
+737 
-748 KNTNYYLQY
+748 
-757 LTENISGTLKQV
+757 LTES
-769 SIFAGD
+769 
-775 TQTNTLKLFSN
+775 
-786 SIGGIFNTGENTKI
+786 
-800 NIWFYVNNK
+800 
-809 PTTTGEANFTNIQL
+809 
-823 EEGPVATPYVPYN
+823 
-836 SLEFKVE
+836 
-843 GKNIFDCANS
+843 
-853 RIIYNNSNTS
+853 
-863 YERLDN
+863 
-869 GLKLI
+869 
-874 SGGGQYGMIYFLVDT
+874 
-889 VKNLKDKTLTLS
+889 
-901 SDISFSKEKQ
+901 
-911 HVDFGLYYTDFN
+911 
-923 GGNRKSFG
+923 
-931 IIKNIKTE
+931 
-939 GYYTIKGIVEEGE
+939 GIVK
-952 NRDYVCIGLRPNMD
+952 
-966 SNFASG
+966 
-972 DYTIY
+972 
-977 DNLQVEIGETA
+977 
-988 TPYEPYKSQTAY
+988 PYKLYQEQKID
-1000 FPLSEGQKLMEG
+1000 FPLSEGQKLYEG
-1012 SYLADDGIH
+1012 SYLASDGIH
-1021 NVRRQ
+1021 HKRKQVV
-1026 MILDGT
+1026 LDGGKY
-1032 ENWVNY
+1032 ENW
-1038 AETPDGRYYCTIK
+1038 AIW
-1051 HFGRTASF
+1051 TASLTNVERF
-1059 ENPSTFK
+1059 YINLEKPAKYNGASL
-1066 CSHFI
+1066 CSHFRLSSADSDTEHFRWSTSSGMQKQFVI
-1071 GATSTIVVNGI
+1071 FIDKSKATTV
-1082 ASTKYA
+1082 AE
-1088 IYVNMSP
+1088 
-1095 DIAADLSAFKTWL
+1095 LKTWL
-1108 SNNNVTVEYELEE
+1108 QSNPITVEYELSE
-1121 EEIIPYTAEQQEAW
+1121 EEIVPYTEEQQEAW
-1135 DKIESMKLYDE
+1135 DKIENMKLYDGI
-1146 VNHIESTSEIDI
+1146 NYIESTAELDI

-1169 KNKSDIENKIS
+1169 KNKSSIENEITA
-1180 SGEYQTIINNKRYFV
+1180 GEYQTIINNRRYFI
-1195 FLEEELKSV
+1195 FLQEELKAV
-1204 RNDITDRLYIDT
+1204 RNSIKDKLYIDT

-1221 KVMKRVDKL
+1221 SIIKRVDKL

-1236 EWNVNATHSNVF
+1236 EWNAHATNSNVF
-1248 YTAKPKNMADNETN
+1248 YIAKPKNMADNETN

-1272 KDLSGETYG
+1272 KDLSKENYG

-1287 INIKIPKVKTV
+1287 INLKIPKVKTI

-1307 EPITIQYKAT
+1307 EPIIIQYKAA
-1317 EEIKDIIL
+1317 EETKDIVL

>member
-95 ELKIIK
+95 KLKIIK

-142 PTTTIGKAP
+142 PVTRRGSDPAGKGSTA
-151 SGGGTTNQE
+151 QE
-160 VNLLTGVRENSF
+160 TNLLTGVRENSF

-177 STEYVLDASELDAGY
+177 STEYVLDESELDAGY

-205 GFTVDKVSGKVNF
+205 GFTVDKVSGKVKF
-218 TTAPEKPLTDG
+218 TTAPEKPLSDE

-239 TIPGNRDKINKCTI
+239 TISGNRDKINKCTI

-423 AMFTNENHNEYEWF
+423 AMFTNKNHNEYEWF

-494 ETGAESYKTATGKE
+494 ETGVESYKTVTGKE

-523 VKGSTTQATR
+523 VKGSTSQVTR
-533 SGKNKFD
+533 SGKNKLPYNYYNGNSKTTNGITFT
-540 LAKVNT
+540 VN
-546 SNIVVLNNT
+546 
-555 GFNLVNAWATQIINN
+555 
-570 TNLIQMLKPSTTYTC
+570 
-585 YSKAKV
+585 
-591 KDRPSYTST
+591 KDRSITANGTATANATFGMVDINSYAITAGSYKLVGENSEYT
-600 SNHNTVL
+600 KQAIRGSYKKTDGTTKYVSSVSNF
-607 LLYKSGYETRQ
+607 
-618 LSIIDKTLDTEQ
+618 IIEE
-630 ISVKTFTT
+630 
-638 PDDLDGWSM
+638 
-647 LGYSFYGNNDGS
+647 GS
-659 TTHKGIGE
+659 TNVYFYIVILQGE
-667 IEVKDLM
+667 TVNNVTFYPMLLNSTETDLTF
-674 IVEGTYTEE
+674 EAG
-683 TLPPYEQYG
+683 G
-692 VMPSPDYPSP
+692 ASPSPDYPSP
-702 IENVAGKNKLDYKT
+702 IENVEGKNKFNKNTT
-716 VSNTPNTVVSL
+716 VSGYIEFKNGQVTSNNTYTSSDF
-727 IENGFNVKGM
+727 IE
-737 YAGKVIVDNLK
+737 IDE
-748 KNTNYYLQY
+748 NTNYYCNY
-757 LTENISGTLKQV
+757 TCYKSDAYGMAFYDKDKNYISGSMLANSFVTPSNAKYYRFCV
-769 SIFAGD
+769 RNENYKGSFITD
-775 TQTNTLKLFSN
+775 INT
-786 SIGGIFNTGENTKI
+786 
-800 NIWFYVNNK
+800 V
-809 PTTTGEANFTNIQL
+809 QL
-823 EEGPVATPYVPYN
+823 EEGTAATDYVPYN
-836 SLEFKVE
+836 SLEI
-843 GKNIFDCANS
+843 KNVGENLFNPSNAKDGYVSDGSGQIISVNIKNKNTGYIKIDGEEKYFILSNKLTGNWGAWYDKDKKFISGITLGGNS
-853 RIIYNNSNTS
+853 SGIVTAPNNAYFINFTVS
-863 YERLDN
+863 YENNNPDYAN
-869 GLKLI
+869 NV
-874 SGGGQYGMIYFLVDT
+874 MIARS
-889 VKNLKDKTLTLS
+889 DK
-901 SDISFSKEKQ
+901 E
-911 HVDFGLYYTDFN
+911 
-923 GGNRKSFG
+923 
-931 IIKNIKTE
+931 
-939 GYYTIKGIVEEGE
+939 
-952 NRDYVCIGLRPNMD
+952 
-966 SNFASG
+966 
-972 DYTIY
+972 
-977 DNLQVEIGETA
+977 
-988 TPYEPYKSQTAY
+988 TPYKPYQEQKVT
-1000 FPLSEGQKLMEG
+1000 FPLENQKLMED
-1012 SYLADDGIH
+1012 SYLASDGIH
-1021 NVRRQ
+1021 HKRKQTTVTIQNIVALSNGNV
-1026 MILDGT
+1026 G
-1032 ENWVNY
+1032 
-1038 AETPDGRYYCTIK
+1038 
-1051 HFGRTASF
+1051 
-1059 ENPSTFK
+1059 
-1066 CSHFI
+1066 
-1071 GATSTIVVNGI
+1071 GI
-1082 ASTKYA
+1082 FQFTGKKY
-1088 IYVNMSP
+1088 
-1095 DIAADLSAFKTWL
+1095 
-1108 SNNNVTVEYELEE
+1108 SNNNVLCCDKTKHDPNRRFVTDTVYENQANVVFVGDLTDTLETLKAKYDGAILEYELAT
-1121 EEIIPYTAEQQEAW
+1121 EEIVPYTAAQQEAW
-1135 DKIESMKLYDE
+1135 DKIESMKLYDG

-1169 KNKSDIENKIS
+1169 KNKSNIENKIS

-1236 EWNVNATHSNVF
+1236 EWNVNTTHSNVF

-1348 TNKRGCVADVIGE
+1348 TNKRGCVADIIGE

-1379 HKNATGYAVNRIK
+1379 HKNSTGYAVNRIK

>member
-95 ELKIIK
+95 ELKVIK

-142 PTTTIGKAP
+142 PITTIGKAP

-192 QEKVFINNVEKTE
+192 QEKVFINDVEKTE
-205 GFTVDKVSGKVNF
+205 GFTVDKVSGKVKF

-494 ETGAESYKTATGKE
+494 ETGTESYKIVTGKE

-533 SGKNKFD
+533 SGKNLYNKGNVSGT
-540 LAKVNT
+540 LYKEVPINELPAGTYTLSAVVT
-546 SNIVVLNNT
+546 SSDTDRTQCLVLDATNNK
-555 GFNLVNAWATQIINN
+555 NLGYLNRNVRNSFTF
-570 TNLIQMLKPSTTYTC
+570 TLEKPTKKLNFYASTTYGLGE
-585 YSKAKV
+585 
-591 KDRPSYTST
+591 
-600 SNHNTVL
+600 N
-607 LLYKSGYETRQ
+607 
-618 LSIIDKTLDTEQ
+618 DTFKFADIQIEQ
-630 ISVKTFTT
+630 
-638 PDDLDGWSM
+638 
-647 LGYSFYGNNDGS
+647 GS
-659 TTHKGIGE
+659 TA
-667 IEVKDLM
+667 
-674 IVEGTYTEE
+674 TE
-683 TLPPYEQYG
+683 YEQYG
-692 VMPSPDYPSP
+692 ASPSPDYPAK
-702 IENVAGKNKLDYKT
+702 IENVEGKNKLDYKT

-727 IENGFNVKGM
+727 IENGFNVNGM

-757 LTENISGTLKQV
+757 LTENIAGALKQV
-769 SIFAGD
+769 NIFAGD
-775 TQTNTLKLFSN
+775 TQTNTLKAFNN

-800 NIWFYVNNK
+800 NIWFYANNK

-823 EEGPVATPYVPYN
+823 EEGTVATDYVPDN
-836 SLEFKVE
+836 SLEIKDIGENLFNPSNAKDGYVSDRSGQIISVNIKNKNTGYIKIDGE
-843 GKNIFDCANS
+843 EKYFILSNKLIGNWGAWYDKDKKFISGIALGGKN
-853 RIIYNNSNTS
+853 
-863 YERLDN
+863 
-869 GLKLI
+869 
-874 SGGGQYGMIYFLVDT
+874 
-889 VKNLKDKTLTLS
+889 
-901 SDISFSKEKQ
+901 
-911 HVDFGLYYTDFN
+911 
-923 GGNRKSFG
+923 
-931 IIKNIKTE
+931 
-939 GYYTIKGIVEEGE
+939 KGIVTAPNNAYFINFTVSYE
-952 NRDYVCIGLRPNMD
+952 NNNPDYANNVMIAKSD
-966 SNFASG
+966 K
-972 DYTIY
+972 
-977 DNLQVEIGETA
+977 E
-988 TPYEPYKSQTAY
+988 TPYKPYKEQKVT
-1000 FPLSEGQKLMEG
+1000 FPLSEGQKLYEG
-1012 SYLADDGIH
+1012 SYLASDGIH
-1021 NVRRQ
+1021 NKRKQYVITGNETIEKIWIDDDTHHVFAIKASLPVPQISDKTYKEYLCNTYRV
-1026 MILDGT
+1026 LNYDGGIDSIWANRKDNNT
-1032 ENWVNY
+1032 NY
-1038 AETPDGRYYCTIK
+1038 TTAMAIDYTNSSLSLRGRIIIKDMSIDDIDKMKTYLSEQYSNGTPVI
-1051 HFGRTASF
+1051 
-1059 ENPSTFK
+1059 
-1066 CSHFI
+1066 
-1071 GATSTIVVNGI
+1071 
-1082 ASTKYA
+1082 
-1088 IYVNMSP
+1088 
-1095 DIAADLSAFKTWL
+1095 
-1108 SNNNVTVEYELEE
+1108 VEYGLLEE
-1121 EEIIPYTAEQQEAW
+1121 EIVPYTTAQQEAW
-1135 DKIESMKLYDE
+1135 DKIESMKLYDG

-1169 KNKSDIENKIS
+1169 KNKSNIENKIS

-1236 EWNVNATHSNVF
+1236 EWNVNTTHSNVF

-1307 EPITIQYKAT
+1307 EPITIQYKAI

>member
-192 QEKVFINNVEKTE
+192 QEKVFINDVEKTE
-205 GFTVDKVSGKVNF
+205 GFTVDKVSGKVKF

-494 ETGAESYKTATGKE
+494 ETGTESYKTVTGKE

-523 VKGSTTQATR
+523 VKGSTNQATR
-533 SGKNKFD
+533 SGKNLLDNTATTKISNGITFTVNSDGTVLADGTNDTTANSSLIINRYD
-540 LAKVNT
+540 LSPGT
-546 SNIVVLNNT
+546 YVLNGCPSGGAINT
-555 GFNLVNAWATQIINN
+555 YRLAIQETGSYSVLGSIDIGNGSGEFTIDTTTNVQIAIFIQKGLTVNNLLFKPMLRKATI
-570 TNLIQMLKPSTTYTC
+570 
-585 YSKAKV
+585 A
-591 KDRPSYTST
+591 D
-600 SNHNTVL
+600 
-607 LLYKSGYETRQ
+607 
-618 LSIIDKTLDTEQ
+618 DT
-630 ISVKTFTT
+630 
-638 PDDLDGWSM
+638 
-647 LGYSFYGNNDGS
+647 
-659 TTHKGIGE
+659 
-667 IEVKDLM
+667 
-674 IVEGTYTEE
+674 
-683 TLPPYEQYG
+683 YEQYG
-692 VMPSPDYPSP
+692 ASPSPDYPAK
-702 IENVAGKNKLDYKT
+702 IENVEGKNIWNKSEISEKT
-716 VSNTPNTVVSL
+716 STVNMVVGELNVKDVPIPFTFSSYLISNALTDTNVRVSFIDSNNSNIGAVKYGNTVTSTNKRSS
-727 IENGFNVKGM
+727 ITINEIPEGTVKIKFG
-737 YAGKVIVDNLK
+737 IR
-748 KNTNYYLQY
+748 LQDGGH
-757 LTENISGTLKQV
+757 TEKT
-769 SIFAGD
+769 
-775 TQTNTLKLFSN
+775 
-786 SIGGIFNTGENTKI
+786 
-800 NIWFYVNNK
+800 
-809 PTTTGEANFTNIQL
+809 QL
-823 EEGPVATPYVPYN
+823 EAGTVATPYVPYN
-836 SLEFKVE
+836 SLAIKVT
-843 GKNIFDCANS
+843 GKNKFDCANS
-853 RIIYNNSNTS
+853 RIIYNNGDAS
-863 YERLDN
+863 YKRLDN
-869 GLKLI
+869 GLKII
-874 SGGGQYGMIYFLVDT
+874 SSGMQYNMLYFLVDT
-889 VKNLKDKTLTLS
+889 VENLKGKTLTLS
-901 SDISFSKEKQ
+901 SDISFSKDNQKTS
-911 HVDFGLYYTDFN
+911 FGLFYTDIN
-923 GGNRKSFG
+923 GGNRKTLVNLIDNTG
-931 IIKNIKTE
+931 ITSE
-939 GYYTIKGIVEEGE
+939 GKYQVTGQVEEGE
-952 NRDYVCIGLRPNMD
+952 NRYYVCIGLRPNTA
-966 SNFASG
+966 SNFARG

-988 TPYEPYKSQTAY
+988 TPYEPYKSQIAY
-1000 FPLSEGQKLMEG
+1000 FPLSEGQKLYEG

-1021 NVRRQ
+1021 HKRKQIVF
-1026 MILDGT
+1026 DGSDDEDWKIEST
-1032 ENWVNY
+1032 NNFYSNIVIQNSKSSSLVLCNYQKSINKGLGESEN
-1038 AETPDGRYYCTIK
+1038 C
-1051 HFGRTASF
+1051 
-1059 ENPSTFK
+1059 
-1066 CSHFI
+1066 FI
-1071 GATSTIVVNGI
+1071 GTSKKFNFQSDTINHTV
-1082 ASTKYA
+1082 
-1088 IYVNMSP
+1088 
-1095 DIAADLSAFKTWL
+1095 ADVKTWL
-1108 SNNNVTVEYELEE
+1108 STHNLIVEYDLAEP
-1121 EEIIPYTAEQQEAW
+1121 EIIPYTAAQQEAG
-1135 DKIESMKLYDE
+1135 DKIESMKLYDG

-1248 YTAKPKNMADNETN
+1248 YSAKPKNMADNETN

>member
-142 PTTTIGKAP
+142 PITTIGKAP

-471 NNKEISMEKDEE
+471 NNKEISMKKDEE

-494 ETGAESYKTATGKE
+494 ETGTESYKTVTGKE

-591 KDRPSYTST
+591 KGRPSYTST
-600 SNHNTVL
+600 LNHNLVL
-607 LLYKSGYETRQ
+607 ILNKDGVAPRQ
-618 LSIIDKTLDTEQ
+618 LSVIDKTLDIEQ

-647 LGYSFYGNNDGS
+647 LGYAFYGNNDGS
-659 TTHKGIGE
+659 TTYKGIGE

-683 TLPPYEQYG
+683 TIPEYEQYG
-692 VMPSPDYPSP
+692 ASPSPDYPSE
-702 IENVAGKNKLDYKT
+702 IENIEGKNLVQQMNWKQVPSITTGAT
-716 VSNTPNTVVSL
+716 VTTVNGYGTDF
-727 IENGFNVKGM
+727 IE
-737 YAGKVIVDNLK
+737 VDNT
-748 KNTNYYLQY
+748 KNYIFSY
-757 LTENISGTLKQV
+757 SGT
-769 SIFAGD
+769 AGSKYVAYYD
-775 TQTNTLKLFSN
+775 ESKNFLGYGTNLQIDNYKNWNVTKYVRLRIDCL
-786 SIGGIFNTGENTKI
+786 ENE
-800 NIWFYVNNK
+800 V
-809 PTTTGEANFTNIQL
+809 TNLQL
-823 EEGPVATPYVPYN
+823 EAGTVATPYVPYN

-843 GKNIFDCANS
+843 GKNRFNNNFNDYIMPKDY
-853 RIIYNNSNTS
+853 RICPIKLEKGKVYKFNTS
-863 YERLDN
+863 
-869 GLKLI
+869 LI
-874 SGGGQYGMIYFLVDT
+874 GTPVTGIVVGI
-889 VKNLKDKTLTLS
+889 VKNGTMYSEFS
-901 SDISFSKEKQ
+901 SLLIQSISS
-911 HVDFGLYYTDFN
+911 N
-923 GGNRKSFG
+923 GSVYNPSFT
-931 IIKNIKTE
+931 IDDTWVSPKLVVYATTQTKFEEIFKNYNVQLVEGTE
-939 GYYTIKGIVEEGE
+939 IL
-952 NRDYVCIGLRPNMD
+952 D
-966 SNFASG
+966 
-972 DYTIY
+972 
-977 DNLQVEIGETA
+977 
-988 TPYEPYKSQTAY
+988 YEPYKSQVST

-1021 NVRRQ
+1021 HLRKQVV
-1026 MILDGT
+1026 LDGT
-1032 ENWVNY
+1032 ETVNSY
-1038 AETPDGRYYCTIK
+1038 PNATHTFMISISPLSSSGICTHYKPIKATLFDTETGMFLDNSN
-1051 HFGRTASF
+1051 SF
-1059 ENPSTFK
+1059 IVSDPRFSTTEEFK
-1066 CSHFI
+1066 
-1071 GATSTIVVNGI
+1071 AYL
-1082 ASTKYA
+1082 AQQY
-1088 IYVNMSP
+1088 
-1095 DIAADLSAFKTWL
+1095 SAGTPVTFEYIMIE
-1108 SNNNVTVEYELEE
+1108 SNLITPHEETV
-1121 EEIIPYTAEQQEAW
+1121 PYTAEQQEAW
-1135 DKIESMKLYDE
+1135 NKIESMKLYDG

-1204 RNDITDRLYIDT
+1204 RNDITDRLYIDA

-1236 EWNVNATHSNVF
+1236 EWNVNTTHSNVF

>member
-142 PTTTIGKAP
+142 PITTIGKAP

-177 STEYVLDASELDAGY
+177 STEYVLDESELDAGY
-192 QEKVFINNVEKTE
+192 QEKVFINDVEKTE
-205 GFTVDKVSGKVNF
+205 GFTVDKVSGKVKF

-411 IIKDKIYLADSR
+411 IIKNKIYLADSR

-471 NNKEISMEKDEE
+471 NNKEISVDKDEE

-494 ETGAESYKTATGKE
+494 ETGTESYKTVTGKE
-508 ILIEDGENN
+508 ILIEDGENS

-523 VKGSTTQATR
+523 LKGSTFQSTR
-533 SGKNKFD
+533 SGKNIFNKSAKIAANGATKSVLDTGVRITQTHAGQYRYGGIRLGDSELLGKTLRISANWTKSADNAPYIAVYFGNSSSMVLYSLAGIGVSGQIKQITLPNAFPTVGEQVCDTVYILLYSNRDGTGNVGDYVDYTD
-540 LAKVNT
+540 LIVTVDNDDMTYEDYGVSPSPDYRSPIENVEGKNKLK
-546 SNIVVLNNT
+546 NI
-555 GFNLVNAWATQIINN
+555 AT
-570 TNLIQMLKPSTTYTC
+570 
-585 YSKAKV
+585 
-591 KDRPSYTST
+591 TST
-600 SNHNTVL
+600 VN
-607 LLYKSGYETRQ
+607 G
-618 LSIIDKTLDTEQ
+618 I
-630 ISVKTFTT
+630 TFTV
-638 PDDLDGWSM
+638 
-647 LGYSFYGNNDGS
+647 NNDGTIKANGTATSIAQIVIGKPIIGTYKYTGCPTGGNFSNAYRIRIRNTQPPYTEYGTDIGNGAKITFDNVLDSDVITLTIDSGVTVNNLLFKPMISADGGEYIKYNSLEIKDVGENLLNVTATSRTYSEGITVTVNKDKSITISGTNTS
-659 TTHKGIGE
+659 TNTIFHRLADNFVLPAGNYTLSNKNANVSNGSFIFYDDGNNFPRTN
-667 IEVKDLM
+667 ISNATFTKDTTIKPYIKITAGQTVNNQTVYPM
-674 IVEGTYTEE
+674 IIKGTYTEE
-683 TLPPYEQYG
+683 TIPVYKPYQEQ
-692 VMPSPDYPSP
+692 
-702 IENVAGKNKLDYKT
+702 
-716 VSNTPNTVVSL
+716 
-727 IENGFNVKGM
+727 
-737 YAGKVIVDNLK
+737 
-748 KNTNYYLQY
+748 
-757 LTENISGTLKQV
+757 
-769 SIFAGD
+769 
-775 TQTNTLKLFSN
+775 
-786 SIGGIFNTGENTKI
+786 
-800 NIWFYVNNK
+800 
-809 PTTTGEANFTNIQL
+809 
-823 EEGPVATPYVPYN
+823 
-836 SLEFKVE
+836 
-843 GKNIFDCANS
+843 
-853 RIIYNNSNTS
+853 
-863 YERLDN
+863 
-869 GLKLI
+869 
-874 SGGGQYGMIYFLVDT
+874 
-889 VKNLKDKTLTLS
+889 
-901 SDISFSKEKQ
+901 KE
-911 HVDFGLYYTDFN
+911 T
-923 GGNRKSFG
+923 
-931 IIKNIKTE
+931 
-939 GYYTIKGIVEEGE
+939 
-952 NRDYVCIGLRPNMD
+952 
-966 SNFASG
+966 
-972 DYTIY
+972 
-977 DNLQVEIGETA
+977 
-988 TPYEPYKSQTAY
+988 
-1000 FPLSEGQKLMEG
+1000 FPLSEGQKLYKD
-1012 SYLADDGIH
+1012 SYLASDGIH
-1021 NVRRQ
+1021 HKRKQRVF
-1026 MILDGT
+1026 DGT
-1032 ENWVNY
+1032 EAWRAY
-1038 AETPDGRYYCTIK
+1038 SGYSGTGYCYQIEDNSFK
-1051 HFGRTASF
+1051 FGQNVSIC
-1059 ENPSTFK
+1059 NKFK
-1066 CSHFI
+1066 NVFSAYIAGVGYI
-1071 GATSTIVVNGI
+1071 GAYSDHRSVHRKYFISDKSTLTEWKTYLAEQYANGTPVI
-1082 ASTKYA
+1082 
-1088 IYVNMSP
+1088 I
-1095 DIAADLSAFKTWL
+1095 
-1108 SNNNVTVEYELEE
+1108 EYELSE
-1121 EEIIPYTAEQQEAW
+1121 EEIVPYTEAQQEAW
-1135 DKIESMKLYDE
+1135 DKIESMKLYDG

-1236 EWNVNATHSNVF
+1236 EWNVNTTHSNVF

-1272 KDLSGETYG
+1272 KDLSGKTYG

-1307 EPITIQYKAT
+1307 EPITIQYKAI